1 MKKGFKSKLRMT
13 ITMLLMTWILAVPVF
28 SAYASYSAPAKD
40 GLVNI
45 PTASDNKK
53 TLDQLITGDKTT
65 DYDKANWVDYLNK
78 HTGADLNNAQKR
90 NDKKKKEDKESVSDG
105 ASKGSWTNGLDNSI
119 YDGDAQKIKK
129 DKDED
134 KDPGV
139 VEGLLIAFF
148 KSIGDW
154 GYKFFNNIH
163 MTLDTVILGRVGGHG
178 IAMNGYNVALF
189 TFELRPG
196 NPFGIIAAAAYKTIR
211 NIIYILILVIVMG
224 KLAAATYAGG
234 SQRAIQALKDA
245 IGAFALAVV
254 MLTAMPYFVDVFL
267 YIRDVGLYAVAVSLG
282 KNVLNLDVGS
292 LSLIDMFRKNAE
304 QSFMNTAMYV
314 GSMMLNLYFGIQ
326 YVGLAISYVVYFFA
340 FPFVC
345 MNTQFDRK
353 ALGEWWKSILLSMV
367 IPILDVVLLF
377 IPLAFGV
384 LGNSEAIHVLQL
396 LVCSMLIPARMLL
409 RGAMGIRTSMGM
421 EMAGI
426 ATMMGA
432 MSFARSAIGGTARLA
447 AGIGRGIA
455 GGKNDFTMAEM
466 NREQSERD
474 NNQKVT
480 SSDHYDKQYGQQYD
494 QKTDSGVQAC
504 DDGVGVFS
512 DKMEMPHAN
521 SYVEGA
527 ENLSAMHAAVMGS
540 FGENSENAIFQ
551 DSAGEKTS
559 DSGSQSGVDQD
570 ILEKYANTSNF
581 ESPEF
586 KELSAAKKAELYRK
600 RAYMRFG
607 GAAGKALFGAGGM
620 AGGAA
625 LAGMTTTFFSPATKL
640 QAMSIGMDAGG
651 SLGGAIGGFA
661 GSAVGG
667 KIADKIPDTCQA
679 DNNGESV
686 DESSPQEMQ
695 NYIKNLVQSRYQATM
710 SSINNEEIKA
720 MNLQQ
725 FQQYM
730 TSDQNADMEKYMDG
744 VYNSVKEMDASPKE
758 MKEEMSRYCVK
769 HAMELSQPYL
779 DKNVNVKS
787 ENMDPKILNELR
799 ERNNTALHNYYD
811 KNFAPDVLTSKYG
824 GKYKFD

>member
-13 ITMLLMTWILAVPVF
+13 ITMILMTWILAVPVF

-148 KSIGDW
+148 KSMGDW

-196 NPFGIIAAAAYKTIR
+196 NPYGVVAAAAYTTMR

-234 SQRAIQALKDA
+234 SQRAIQALKDS
-245 IGAFALAVV
+245 IGSFALAVV

-267 YIRDVGLYAVAVSLG
+267 YIRDVGLYATAVSLG
-282 KNVLNLDVGS
+282 KNVLNMDISS
-292 LSLIDMFRKNAE
+292 LSLIDMFKENAE

-314 GSMMLNLYFGIQ
+314 GTLLLNLYFGLQ
-326 YVGLAISYVVYFFA
+326 YVGLALSYVVYFFA

-345 MNTQFDRK
+345 MNMQFDKK
-353 ALGEWWKSILLSMV
+353 ALGEWWKSLLFSMV
-367 IPILDVVLLF
+367 VPISDIMLLF
-377 IPLAFGV
+377 IPLAFSH
-384 LGNSEAIHVLQL
+384 LGSSQAVHVLQL
-396 LVCSMLIPARMLL
+396 IICSMLIPTRMQL
-409 RGAMGIRTSMGM
+409 RGAMGIHTNIGM

-447 AGIGRGIA
+447 AGIGGGIA
-455 GGKNDFTMAEM
+455 GGMRDRSMAKM
-466 NREQSERD
+466 NQEQVARNE
-474 NNQKVT
+474 NQKVT
-480 SSDHYDKQYGQQYD
+480 AWNQYKQQNGY
-494 QKTDSGVQAC
+494 GVQPSA
-504 DDGVGVFS
+504 DGRGTIPGEKEMPGVNSYAEGVKKLSEMYGVPPEAFGKDAANAVYEDGVG
-512 DKMEMPHAN
+512 
-521 SYVEGA
+521 
-527 ENLSAMHAAVMGS
+527 GS
-540 FGENSENAIFQ
+540 GGFG
-551 DSAGEKTS
+551 G
-559 DSGSQSGVDQD
+559 SGYGGTQSGVDQD
-570 ILEKYANTSNF
+570 LLEKYANTSNF

-586 KELSAAKKAELYRK
+586 KNLSPAKKAELYRK
-600 RAYMRFG
+600 RSFQQFG
-607 GAAGKALFGAGGM
+607 GAAGKALLGAGGM
-620 AGGAA
+620 VGGAA
-625 LAGMTTTFFSPATKL
+625 VAGMATTFFSPATKL
-640 QAMSIGMDAGG
+640 QAMGIGMDAGG
-651 SLGGAIGGFA
+651 SFGGAVGGLA
-661 GSAVGG
+661 GSAMGG
-667 KIADKIPDTCQA
+667 KLADKIPGARTEGFGGKD
-679 DNNGESV
+679 V
-686 DESSPQEMQ
+686 DRLAQQEMQ
-695 NYIKNLVQSRYQATM
+695 NYRKEWAQSMYQATM
-710 SSINNEEIKA
+710 SGITEEEINA

-730 TSDQNADMEKYMDG
+730 TSDQNSDMEKYMDG

>member
-148 KSIGDW
+148 KSMGDW

-196 NPFGIIAAAAYKTIR
+196 NPYGVVAAAAYTTMR

-234 SQRAIQALKDA
+234 SQRAIQALKDS
-245 IGAFALAVV
+245 IGSFALAVV

-267 YIRDVGLYAVAVSLG
+267 YIRDVGLYATAVSLG
-282 KNVLNLDVGS
+282 KNVLNMDISS
-292 LSLIDMFRKNAE
+292 LSLIDMFKENAE

-314 GSMMLNLYFGIQ
+314 GTLLLNLYFGLQ
-326 YVGLAISYVVYFFA
+326 YVGLALSYVVYFFA

-345 MNTQFDRK
+345 MNMQFDKK
-353 ALGEWWKSILLSMV
+353 ALGEWWKSLLFSMV
-367 IPILDVVLLF
+367 VPISDIMLLF
-377 IPLAFGV
+377 IPLAFSH
-384 LGNSEAIHVLQL
+384 LGSSQAVHVLQL
-396 LVCSMLIPARMLL
+396 IICSMLIPTRMQL
-409 RGAMGIRTSMGM
+409 RGAMGIHTNIGM

-447 AGIGRGIA
+447 AGIGGGIA
-455 GGKNDFTMAEM
+455 GGMRDRSMAKM
-466 NREQSERD
+466 NQEQAARNE
-474 NNQKVT
+474 NQKVT
-480 SSDHYDKQYGQQYD
+480 AWNQYKQQNGY
-494 QKTDSGVQAC
+494 GVQPSA
-504 DDGVGVFS
+504 DGRGTIPGEKEMPGVNSYAEGVRKLSEMYGVPPEAFGKDAANAAYKDGVG
-512 DKMEMPHAN
+512 
-521 SYVEGA
+521 
-527 ENLSAMHAAVMGS
+527 GS
-540 FGENSENAIFQ
+540 GEFG
-551 DSAGEKTS
+551 G
-559 DSGSQSGVDQD
+559 SGYGGTQSGVDQD
-570 ILEKYANTSNF
+570 LLEKYANTSNF

-586 KELSAAKKAELYRK
+586 KNLSPAKKAELYRK
-600 RAYMRFG
+600 RSLQQFG
-607 GAAGKALFGAGGM
+607 GAAGKALLGAGGM
-620 AGGAA
+620 VGGAA
-625 LAGMTTTFFSPATKL
+625 VAGMATTFFSPATKL
-640 QAMSIGMDAGG
+640 QAMGIGMDAGG
-651 SLGGAIGGFA
+651 SFGGAVGGLA
-661 GSAVGG
+661 GSALGG
-667 KIADKIPDTCQA
+667 KIADKIPGARTEGFGGKD
-679 DNNGESV
+679 V
-686 DESSPQEMQ
+686 DRLAQQEMQ
-695 NYIKNLVQSRYQATM
+695 NYRKEWAQSMYQATM

-730 TSDQNADMEKYMDG
+730 TSDQNSDMEKYMDG

>member
-1 MKKGFKSKLRMT
+1 MKKGLKNKLRMT

-78 HTGADLNNAQKR
+78 HTGADLNKAQKR

-148 KSIGDW
+148 KSMGDW

-196 NPFGIIAAAAYKTIR
+196 NPYGVVAAAAYTTMR

-234 SQRAIQALKDA
+234 SQRAIQALKDS
-245 IGAFALAVV
+245 IGSFALAVV

-267 YIRDVGLYAVAVSLG
+267 YIRDVGLYAAAVSLG
-282 KNVLNLDVGS
+282 KDVLNMDISS
-292 LSLIDMFRKNAE
+292 LSLIDMFKENAE

-314 GSMMLNLYFGIQ
+314 GTLLLNLYFGLQ
-326 YVGLAISYVVYFFA
+326 YVGLALSYVVYFFA

-345 MNTQFDRK
+345 MNMQFDKK
-353 ALGEWWKSILLSMV
+353 ALGEWWKSLLFSMV
-367 IPILDVVLLF
+367 VPISDIMLLF
-377 IPLAFGV
+377 IPLAFSH
-384 LGNSEAIHVLQL
+384 LGSSQAVHVLQL
-396 LVCSMLIPARMLL
+396 IICSMLIPTRMQL
-409 RGAMGIRTSMGM
+409 RGAMGIHTNMGM

-447 AGIGRGIA
+447 AGIGGGIA
-455 GGKNDFTMAEM
+455 GGMRDRSMAKM
-466 NREQSERD
+466 NQEQAARNEK
-474 NNQKVT
+474 QKVT
-480 SSDHYDKQYGQQYD
+480 AWNQYKQQNGY
-494 QKTDSGVQAC
+494 GVQPSA
-504 DDGVGVFS
+504 DGRGTIPGEKEMPGVNSYAEGVRKLSEMYGVPPEAFGKDAANAVYEDGVG
-512 DKMEMPHAN
+512 
-521 SYVEGA
+521 
-527 ENLSAMHAAVMGS
+527 GS
-540 FGENSENAIFQ
+540 GGFG
-551 DSAGEKTS
+551 G
-559 DSGSQSGVDQD
+559 SGYGGTQSGVDQD
-570 ILEKYANTSNF
+570 LLEKYANTSNF

-586 KELSAAKKAELYRK
+586 KNLSPAKKAELYRK
-600 RAYMRFG
+600 RSLQQFG
-607 GAAGKALFGAGGM
+607 GAAGKALLGAGGM
-620 AGGAA
+620 VGGAA
-625 LAGMTTTFFSPATKL
+625 VAGMTTTFFSPATKL
-640 QAMSIGMDAGG
+640 QAMGIGMDAGG
-651 SLGGAIGGFA
+651 SFGGAVGGLA
-661 GSAVGG
+661 GSALGG
-667 KIADKIPDTCQA
+667 KIADKIPGART
-679 DNNGESV
+679 ESFGGKDV
-686 DESSPQEMQ
+686 DRLAQQEMQ
-695 NYIKNLVQSRYQATM
+695 NYRKEWAQSMYQATM
-710 SSINNEEIKA
+710 SGITEEEINA

-725 FQQYM
+725 VQQDM
-730 TSDQNADMEKYMDG
+730 TSVQNADMEKYMDG

-799 ERNNTALHNYYD
+799 ERNKTALHNYYD

>member
-13 ITMLLMTWILAVPVF
+13 ITMILMTWILAVPVF

-53 TLDQLITGDKTT
+53 TLDQLITGDTTT

-148 KSIGDW
+148 KSMGDW

-196 NPFGIIAAAAYKTIR
+196 NPYGVVAAAAYTTMR

-234 SQRAIQALKDA
+234 SQRAIQALKDS
-245 IGAFALAVV
+245 IGSFALAVV

-267 YIRDVGLYAVAVSLG
+267 YIRDVGLYATAVSLG
-282 KNVLNLDVGS
+282 KDVLNMDISS
-292 LSLIDMFRKNAE
+292 LSLIDMFKENAE

-314 GSMMLNLYFGIQ
+314 GTLLLNLYFGLQ
-326 YVGLAISYVVYFFA
+326 YVGLALSYVVYFFA

-345 MNTQFDRK
+345 MNMQFDKK
-353 ALGEWWKSILLSMV
+353 ALGEWWKSLLFSMV
-367 IPILDVVLLF
+367 IPISDIMLLF
-377 IPLAFGV
+377 IPLAFSH
-384 LGNSEAIHVLQL
+384 LGSSQAVHVLQL
-396 LVCSMLIPARMLL
+396 IICSMLIPTRMQL
-409 RGAMGIRTSMGM
+409 RGAMGIHTNMGM

-447 AGIGRGIA
+447 AGIGGGIA
-455 GGKNDFTMAEM
+455 GGMRDRSMAKM
-466 NREQSERD
+466 NQEQAARNE
-474 NNQKVT
+474 NQKVT
-480 SSDHYDKQYGQQYD
+480 AWNQYKQQNGY
-494 QKTDSGVQAC
+494 GVQPSA
-504 DDGVGVFS
+504 DGRGTIPGEKEMPGVNSYAEGVKKLSEMYGVPPEAFGKDAANAVYEDGVG
-512 DKMEMPHAN
+512 
-521 SYVEGA
+521 
-527 ENLSAMHAAVMGS
+527 GS
-540 FGENSENAIFQ
+540 GGFG
-551 DSAGEKTS
+551 G
-559 DSGSQSGVDQD
+559 SGYGGTQSGVDQD
-570 ILEKYANTSNF
+570 LLEKYANTSNF

-586 KELSAAKKAELYRK
+586 KKLSPAKKAELYRK
-600 RAYMRFG
+600 RSFQQFG
-607 GAAGKALFGAGGM
+607 GAAGKALLGAGGM
-620 AGGAA
+620 VGGAA
-625 LAGMTTTFFSPATKL
+625 VAGMATTFFSPATKL
-640 QAMSIGMDAGG
+640 QAMGIGMDAGG
-651 SLGGAIGGFA
+651 SFGGAVGGLA
-661 GSAVGG
+661 GSAMGG
-667 KIADKIPDTCQA
+667 KLADKIPGARTEGFGGKD
-679 DNNGESV
+679 V
-686 DESSPQEMQ
+686 DRLAQQEMQ
-695 NYIKNLVQSRYQATM
+695 NYRKEWAQSMYQATM
-710 SSINNEEIKA
+710 SGINEEEINA

-730 TSDQNADMEKYMDG
+730 TSDQNSDMEKYMDG

>member
-1 MKKGFKSKLRMT
+1 MRKGLKNKLRMT
-13 ITMLLMTWILAVPVF
+13 ITMLLMTSILAVPVF
-28 SAYASYSAPAKD
+28 SAYASYSAPTKD

-45 PTASDNKK
+45 PTSSDNKK

-65 DYDKANWVDYLNK
+65 DYDKANWADYLNK

-196 NPFGIIAAAAYKTIR
+196 NPYGVVAAAAYTTMR

-234 SQRAIQALKDA
+234 SQRAIQALKDS
-245 IGAFALAVV
+245 IGSFALAVV

-267 YIRDVGLYAVAVSLG
+267 YIRDVGLYATAVSLG
-282 KNVLNLDVGS
+282 KDVLNMDISS
-292 LSLIDMFRKNAE
+292 LSLIDMFKENAE

-314 GSMMLNLYFGIQ
+314 GTLLLNLYFGLQ
-326 YVGLAISYVVYFFA
+326 YVGLALSYVVYFFA

-345 MNTQFDRK
+345 MNMQFDKK
-353 ALGEWWKSILLSMV
+353 ALGEWWKSLLFSMV
-367 IPILDVVLLF
+367 IPISDIMLLF
-377 IPLAFGV
+377 IPLAFGH
-384 LGNSEAIHVLQL
+384 LGSSQAVHVLQL
-396 LVCSMLIPARMLL
+396 IICSMLIPTRMQL
-409 RGAMGIRTSMGM
+409 RGAMGIHTNMGM

-447 AGIGRGIA
+447 VGIGGGIA
-455 GGKNDFTMAEM
+455 GGMRDRSMAKM
-466 NREQSERD
+466 NQEQAARNE
-474 NNQKVT
+474 NQKVT
-480 SSDHYDKQYGQQYD
+480 AWNQYKQQNGY
-494 QKTDSGVQAC
+494 GVQPSA
-504 DDGVGVFS
+504 DGRGTIPGEKEMPGVNSYAEGVRKLSEMYGVPPETFGKDAANAVYEDGVG
-512 DKMEMPHAN
+512 
-521 SYVEGA
+521 
-527 ENLSAMHAAVMGS
+527 GS
-540 FGENSENAIFQ
+540 GRFG
-551 DSAGEKTS
+551 G
-559 DSGSQSGVDQD
+559 SGYGVTQSGVDQD
-570 ILEKYANTSNF
+570 LLEKYANTSNF

-586 KELSAAKKAELYRK
+586 KNLSPAKKAELYRK
-600 RAYMRFG
+600 RSFQQFG
-607 GAAGKALFGAGGM
+607 GAAGKALLGAGGM
-620 AGGAA
+620 VGGAA
-625 LAGMTTTFFSPATKL
+625 VAGMATTFFSPATKL
-640 QAMSIGMDAGG
+640 QAMGIGMDAGG
-651 SLGGAIGGFA
+651 SFGGAVGGLA
-661 GSAVGG
+661 GSALGG
-667 KIADKIPDTCQA
+667 KLADKIPGARTEGFGGKD
-679 DNNGESV
+679 V
-686 DESSPQEMQ
+686 DRLAQQEMQ
-695 NYIKNLVQSRYQATM
+695 NYRKEWAQSMYQATM
-710 SSINNEEIKA
+710 SGINEEEINA

-730 TSDQNADMEKYMDG
+730 TSDQNSDMEKYMDG

>member
-1 MKKGFKSKLRMT
+1 MKKGLKNKLRMT

-28 SAYASYSAPAKD
+28 SAYASYSAPTKD

-78 HTGADLNNAQKR
+78 HTGADLNKAQKR

-148 KSIGDW
+148 KSMGDW

-196 NPFGIIAAAAYKTIR
+196 NPYGVVAAAAYTTMR

-234 SQRAIQALKDA
+234 SQRAIQALKDS
-245 IGAFALAVV
+245 IGSFALAVV

-267 YIRDVGLYAVAVSLG
+267 YIRDVGLYATAVSLG
-282 KNVLNLDVGS
+282 KDVLNMDISS
-292 LSLIDMFRKNAE
+292 LSLIDMFKENAE

-314 GSMMLNLYFGIQ
+314 GTLLLNLYFGLQ
-326 YVGLAISYVVYFFA
+326 YVGLALSYVVYFFA

-345 MNTQFDRK
+345 MNMQFDKK
-353 ALGEWWKSILLSMV
+353 ALGEWWKSLLFSMV
-367 IPILDVVLLF
+367 VPISDIMLLF
-377 IPLAFGV
+377 IPLAFSH
-384 LGNSEAIHVLQL
+384 LGSSQAVHVLQL
-396 LVCSMLIPARMLL
+396 IICSMLIPTRMQL
-409 RGAMGIRTSMGM
+409 RGAMGIHTNMGM

-447 AGIGRGIA
+447 AGIGGGIA
-455 GGKNDFTMAEM
+455 GGMRDRSMAKM
-466 NREQSERD
+466 NQEQAARNEK
-474 NNQKVT
+474 QKVT
-480 SSDHYDKQYGQQYD
+480 AWNQYKQQNGY
-494 QKTDSGVQAC
+494 GVQPSA
-504 DDGVGVFS
+504 DGRGTIPGEKEMPGVNSYAEGVRKLSEMYGVPPEAFGKDAANAVYEDGVG
-512 DKMEMPHAN
+512 
-521 SYVEGA
+521 
-527 ENLSAMHAAVMGS
+527 GS
-540 FGENSENAIFQ
+540 GGFG
-551 DSAGEKTS
+551 G
-559 DSGSQSGVDQD
+559 SGYGGTQSGVDQD
-570 ILEKYANTSNF
+570 LLEKYANTSNF

-586 KELSAAKKAELYRK
+586 KNLSPAKKAELYRK
-600 RAYMRFG
+600 RSLQQFG
-607 GAAGKALFGAGGM
+607 GAAGKALLGAGGM
-620 AGGAA
+620 VGGAA
-625 LAGMTTTFFSPATKL
+625 VAGMTTTFFSPATKL
-640 QAMSIGMDAGG
+640 QAMGIGMDAGG
-651 SLGGAIGGFA
+651 SFGGAVGGLA
-661 GSAVGG
+661 GSALGG
-667 KIADKIPDTCQA
+667 KIADKIPGART
-679 DNNGESV
+679 ESFGGKDV
-686 DESSPQEMQ
+686 DRLAQQEMQ
-695 NYIKNLVQSRYQATM
+695 NYRKEWAQSMYQATM
-710 SSINNEEIKA
+710 SGITEEEINA

-799 ERNNTALHNYYD
+799 ERNKTALHNYYD

>member
-148 KSIGDW
+148 KSMGDW

-196 NPFGIIAAAAYKTIR
+196 NPYGVVAAAAYTTMR

-234 SQRAIQALKDA
+234 SQRAIQALKDS
-245 IGAFALAVV
+245 IGSFALAVV

-267 YIRDVGLYAVAVSLG
+267 YIRDVGLYATAVSLG
-282 KNVLNLDVGS
+282 KNVLNMDISS
-292 LSLIDMFRKNAE
+292 LSLIDMFKENAE

-314 GSMMLNLYFGIQ
+314 GTLLLNLYFGLQ
-326 YVGLAISYVVYFFA
+326 YVGLALSYVVYFFA

-345 MNTQFDRK
+345 MNMQFDKK
-353 ALGEWWKSILLSMV
+353 ALGEWWKSLLFSMV
-367 IPILDVVLLF
+367 VPISDIMLLF
-377 IPLAFGV
+377 IPLAFSH
-384 LGNSEAIHVLQL
+384 LGSSQAVHVLQL
-396 LVCSMLIPARMLL
+396 IICSMLIPTRMQL
-409 RGAMGIRTSMGM
+409 RGAMGIHTNMGM

-447 AGIGRGIA
+447 AGIGGGIA
-455 GGKNDFTMAEM
+455 GGMRDRSMAKM
-466 NREQSERD
+466 NQEQAARNE
-474 NNQKVT
+474 NQKVT
-480 SSDHYDKQYGQQYD
+480 AWNQYKQQNGY
-494 QKTDSGVQAC
+494 GVQPSA
-504 DDGVGVFS
+504 DGRGTIPGEKEMPGVNSYAEGVRKLSEMYGVPPEAFGKDAANAAYKDGVG
-512 DKMEMPHAN
+512 
-521 SYVEGA
+521 
-527 ENLSAMHAAVMGS
+527 GS
-540 FGENSENAIFQ
+540 GEFG
-551 DSAGEKTS
+551 G
-559 DSGSQSGVDQD
+559 SGYGGTQSGVDQD
-570 ILEKYANTSNF
+570 LLEKYANTSNF

-586 KELSAAKKAELYRK
+586 KNLSPAKKAELYRK
-600 RAYMRFG
+600 RSFQQFG
-607 GAAGKALFGAGGM
+607 GAAGKALLGAGGM
-620 AGGAA
+620 VGGAA
-625 LAGMTTTFFSPATKL
+625 VAGMATTFFSPATKL
-640 QAMSIGMDAGG
+640 QAMGIGMDAGG
-651 SLGGAIGGFA
+651 SFGGAVGGLA
-661 GSAVGG
+661 GSAMGG
-667 KIADKIPDTCQA
+667 KLADKIPGARTEGFGGKD
-679 DNNGESV
+679 V
-686 DESSPQEMQ
+686 DRLAQQEMQ
-695 NYIKNLVQSRYQATM
+695 NYRKEWAQSMYQATM
-710 SSINNEEIKA
+710 SGITEEEINA

-730 TSDQNADMEKYMDG
+730 TSDQNSDMEKYMDG

>member
-1 MKKGFKSKLRMT
+1 MKKGLKNKLRMT

-148 KSIGDW
+148 KSMGDW

-196 NPFGIIAAAAYKTIR
+196 NPYGVVAAAAYTTMR

-234 SQRAIQALKDA
+234 SQRAIQALKDS
-245 IGAFALAVV
+245 IGSFALAVV

-267 YIRDVGLYAVAVSLG
+267 YIRDVGLYATAVSLG
-282 KNVLNLDVGS
+282 KNVLNMDISS
-292 LSLIDMFRKNAE
+292 LSLIDMFKENAE

-314 GSMMLNLYFGIQ
+314 GTLLLNLYFGLQ
-326 YVGLAISYVVYFFA
+326 YVGLALSYVVYFFA

-345 MNTQFDRK
+345 MNMQFDKK
-353 ALGEWWKSILLSMV
+353 ALGEWWKSLLFSMV
-367 IPILDVVLLF
+367 VPISDIMLLF
-377 IPLAFGV
+377 IPLAFSH
-384 LGNSEAIHVLQL
+384 LGSSQAVHVLQL
-396 LVCSMLIPARMLL
+396 IICSMLIPTRMQL
-409 RGAMGIRTSMGM
+409 RGAMGIHTNMGM

-447 AGIGRGIA
+447 AGIGGGIA
-455 GGKNDFTMAEM
+455 GGMRDRSMAKM
-466 NREQSERD
+466 NQEQAARNE
-474 NNQKVT
+474 NQKVT
-480 SSDHYDKQYGQQYD
+480 AWNQYKQQNGY
-494 QKTDSGVQAC
+494 GVQPSA
-504 DDGVGVFS
+504 DGKGTIPGEKEMPGVNSYAEGVRKLSEIYGVPPEAFGKDAANAAYKDGVG
-512 DKMEMPHAN
+512 
-521 SYVEGA
+521 
-527 ENLSAMHAAVMGS
+527 GS
-540 FGENSENAIFQ
+540 GEFG
-551 DSAGEKTS
+551 G
-559 DSGSQSGVDQD
+559 SGYGGIQSGVDQD
-570 ILEKYANTSNF
+570 LLEKYANTSNF

-586 KELSAAKKAELYRK
+586 KNLSPAKKAELYRK
-600 RAYMRFG
+600 RSLQQFG
-607 GAAGKALFGAGGM
+607 GAAGKALLGAGGM
-620 AGGAA
+620 VGGAA
-625 LAGMTTTFFSPATKL
+625 VAGMATTFFSPATKL
-640 QAMSIGMDAGG
+640 QAMGIGMDAGG
-651 SLGGAIGGFA
+651 SFGGAVGGLA
-661 GSAVGG
+661 GSALGG
-667 KIADKIPDTCQA
+667 KIADKIPGART
-679 DNNGESV
+679 ESFGGKDV
-686 DESSPQEMQ
+686 DRLAQQEMQ
-695 NYIKNLVQSRYQATM
+695 NYRKEWAQSMYQATM
-710 SSINNEEIKA
+710 SGITEEEINA

-730 TSDQNADMEKYMDG
+730 TSDQNSDMEKYMDG

-787 ENMDPKILNELR
+787 ENMDPEILNELR
-799 ERNNTALHNYYD
+799 ERNNTALRNYYE

>member
-148 KSIGDW
+148 KSMGDW

-196 NPFGIIAAAAYKTIR
+196 NPYGVVAAAAYTTMR

-234 SQRAIQALKDA
+234 SQRAIQALKDS
-245 IGAFALAVV
+245 IGSFALAVV

-267 YIRDVGLYAVAVSLG
+267 YIRDVGLYATAVSLG
-282 KNVLNLDVGS
+282 KNVLNMDISS
-292 LSLIDMFRKNAE
+292 LSLIDMFKENAE

-314 GSMMLNLYFGIQ
+314 GTLLLNLYFGLQ
-326 YVGLAISYVVYFFA
+326 YVGLALSYVVYFFA

-345 MNTQFDRK
+345 MNMQFDKK
-353 ALGEWWKSILLSMV
+353 ALGEWWKSLLFSMV
-367 IPILDVVLLF
+367 VPISDIMLLF
-377 IPLAFGV
+377 IPLAFSH
-384 LGNSEAIHVLQL
+384 LGSSQAVHVLQL
-396 LVCSMLIPARMLL
+396 IICSMLIPTRMQL
-409 RGAMGIRTSMGM
+409 RGAMGIHTNMGM

-447 AGIGRGIA
+447 AGIGGGIA
-455 GGKNDFTMAEM
+455 GGMRDRSMAKM
-466 NREQSERD
+466 NQEQAARNE
-474 NNQKVT
+474 NQKVT
-480 SSDHYDKQYGQQYD
+480 AWNQYKQQNGY
-494 QKTDSGVQAC
+494 GVQPSA
-504 DDGVGVFS
+504 DGRGTIPGEKEMPGVNSYAEGVRKLSEMYGVPPEAFGKDAANAAYKDGVG
-512 DKMEMPHAN
+512 
-521 SYVEGA
+521 
-527 ENLSAMHAAVMGS
+527 GS
-540 FGENSENAIFQ
+540 GEFG
-551 DSAGEKTS
+551 G
-559 DSGSQSGVDQD
+559 SGYGGTQSGVDQD
-570 ILEKYANTSNF
+570 LLEKYANTSNF

-586 KELSAAKKAELYRK
+586 KNLSPAKKAELYRK
-600 RAYMRFG
+600 RSLQQFG
-607 GAAGKALFGAGGM
+607 GAAGKALLGAGGM
-620 AGGAA
+620 VGGAA
-625 LAGMTTTFFSPATKL
+625 VAGMATTFFSPATKL
-640 QAMSIGMDAGG
+640 QAMGIGMDAGG
-651 SLGGAIGGFA
+651 SFGGAVGGLA
-661 GSAVGG
+661 GSALGG
-667 KIADKIPDTCQA
+667 KLADKIPGARTEGFGGKD
-679 DNNGESV
+679 V
-686 DESSPQEMQ
+686 DRLAQQEMQ
-695 NYIKNLVQSRYQATM
+695 NYRKEWAQSMYQATM
-710 SSINNEEIKA
+710 SGINEEEINA

-730 TSDQNADMEKYMDG
+730 TSDQNSDMEKYMDG

-787 ENMDPKILNELR
+787 ENMDPEILNELR

>member
-1 MKKGFKSKLRMT
+1 MKKGLKNKLRMT

-28 SAYASYSAPAKD
+28 STYISYAAPTKD
-40 GLVNI
+40 GLVDI

-53 TLDQLITGDKTT
+53 TIDQLITGDATT
-65 DYDKANWVDYLNK
+65 DYEKANWIDFLNK

-90 NDKKKKEDKESVSDG
+90 NDKKKKENEESVSDG

-196 NPFGIIAAAAYKTIR
+196 NPYGVIAAAAYTTMR

-234 SQRAIQALKDA
+234 SQRAIQALKDS
-245 IGAFALAVV
+245 IGSFALAVV

-267 YIRDVGLYAVAVSLG
+267 YIRDVGLYATAVSLG
-282 KNVLNLDVGS
+282 KDVLNMDISS
-292 LSLIDMFRKNAE
+292 LSLVDMFKENAE

-314 GSMMLNLYFGIQ
+314 GTLLLNLYFGLQ
-326 YVGLAISYVVYFFA
+326 YVGLALSYVVYFFA

-345 MNTQFDRK
+345 MNMQFDKK
-353 ALGEWWKSILLSMV
+353 ALGEWWKSILFSMV
-367 IPILDVVLLF
+367 IPISDIMLLF
-377 IPLAFGV
+377 IPLAFSH
-384 LGNSEAIHVLQL
+384 LGSSQAVHVLQL
-396 LVCSMLIPARMLL
+396 IICSMLIPTRMQL
-409 RGAMGIRTSMGM
+409 RGAMGIHTNMGM

-447 AGIGRGIA
+447 AGIGGGIA
-455 GGKNDFTMAEM
+455 GGMRDRSMAKM
-466 NREQSERD
+466 NQEQAARNE
-474 NNQKVT
+474 NQKVT
-480 SSDHYDKQYGQQYD
+480 AWNQYKQQNGY
-494 QKTDSGVQAC
+494 GVQPSA
-504 DDGVGVFS
+504 DGRGIIPGEKEMPGVNSYAEGVRKLSEMYGVPPEAFGKDAANAAYKDGVGGSGEFG
-512 DKMEMPHAN
+512 
-521 SYVEGA
+521 GA
-527 ENLSAMHAAVMGS
+527 GY
-540 FGENSENAIFQ
+540 G
-551 DSAGEKTS
+551 GT
-559 DSGSQSGVDQD
+559 QSGVDQD
-570 ILEKYANTSNF
+570 LLEKYANTSNF

-586 KELSAAKKAELYRK
+586 KNLSPAKKAELYRK
-600 RAYMRFG
+600 RSLQQFG
-607 GAAGKALFGAGGM
+607 GAAGKALLGAGGM
-620 AGGAA
+620 VGGAA
-625 LAGMTTTFFSPATKL
+625 IAGMTTTFFSPATKL
-640 QAMSIGMDAGG
+640 QAMGIGMDAGG
-651 SLGGAIGGFA
+651 SLGGVAGGLA
-661 GSAVGG
+661 GSALGG
-667 KIADKIPDTCQA
+667 KLADKMPGARTEGFGGKA
-679 DNNGESV
+679 V
-686 DESSPQEMQ
+686 DALAHMEMQ
-695 NYIKNLVQSRYQATM
+695 NHRKEWAQSRYQATM
-710 SSINNEEIKA
+710 SGINDEEINA

-730 TSDQNADMEKYMDG
+730 TSDQNSDMEKYMDG
-744 VYNSVKEMDASPKE
+744 VYNSVKEMNASPKE

-799 ERNNTALHNYYD
+799 ERNNTALRNYYD
-811 KNFAPDVLTSKYG
+811 KNFGPDVLTSKYG

>member
-1 MKKGFKSKLRMT
+1 MKKGLKNKLRMT

-28 SAYASYSAPAKD
+28 SAYASYSAPTKD

-148 KSIGDW
+148 KSMGDW

-196 NPFGIIAAAAYKTIR
+196 NPYGVVAAAAYTTMR

-224 KLAAATYAGG
+224 KLAVATYAGG
-234 SQRAIQALKDA
+234 SQRAIQALKDS
-245 IGAFALAVV
+245 IGSFALAVV

-267 YIRDVGLYAVAVSLG
+267 YIRDVGLYATAVSLG
-282 KNVLNLDVGS
+282 KNVLNMDISS
-292 LSLIDMFRKNAE
+292 LSLIDMFKENAE

-314 GSMMLNLYFGIQ
+314 GTLLLNLYFGLQ
-326 YVGLAISYVVYFFA
+326 YVGLALSYVVYFFA

-345 MNTQFDRK
+345 MNMQFDKK
-353 ALGEWWKSILLSMV
+353 ALGEWWKSLLFSMV
-367 IPILDVVLLF
+367 VPISDIMLLF
-377 IPLAFGV
+377 IPLAFSH
-384 LGNSEAIHVLQL
+384 LGSSQAVHVLQL
-396 LVCSMLIPARMLL
+396 IICSMLIPTRMQL
-409 RGAMGIRTSMGM
+409 RGAMGIHTNIGM

-447 AGIGRGIA
+447 AGIGGGIA
-455 GGKNDFTMAEM
+455 GGMRDRSMAKM
-466 NREQSERD
+466 NQEQAARNE
-474 NNQKVT
+474 NQKVT
-480 SSDHYDKQYGQQYD
+480 AWNQYKQQNGY
-494 QKTDSGVQAC
+494 GVQPSA
-504 DDGVGVFS
+504 DGRGTIPGEKEMPGVNSYAEGVRKLSEMYGVPPEAFGKDAANAAYKDGVG
-512 DKMEMPHAN
+512 
-521 SYVEGA
+521 
-527 ENLSAMHAAVMGS
+527 GS
-540 FGENSENAIFQ
+540 GEFG
-551 DSAGEKTS
+551 G
-559 DSGSQSGVDQD
+559 SGYGGTQSGVDQD
-570 ILEKYANTSNF
+570 LLEKYANTSNF

-586 KELSAAKKAELYRK
+586 KNLSPAKKAELYRK
-600 RAYMRFG
+600 RSLQQFG
-607 GAAGKALFGAGGM
+607 GAAGKALLGAGGM
-620 AGGAA
+620 VGGAA
-625 LAGMTTTFFSPATKL
+625 VAGMATTFFSPATKL
-640 QAMSIGMDAGG
+640 QAMGIGMDAGG
-651 SLGGAIGGFA
+651 SFGGAVGGLA
-661 GSAVGG
+661 GSALGG
-667 KIADKIPDTCQA
+667 KIADKIPGARTEGFGGKD
-679 DNNGESV
+679 V
-686 DESSPQEMQ
+686 DRLAQQEMQ
-695 NYIKNLVQSRYQATM
+695 NYRKEWAQSMYQATM
-710 SSINNEEIKA
+710 SGINEEEINA

-730 TSDQNADMEKYMDG
+730 TSDQNSDMEKYMDG

>member
-28 SAYASYSAPAKD
+28 SAYASYSAPAND

-148 KSIGDW
+148 KSMGDW

-196 NPFGIIAAAAYKTIR
+196 NPYGVVAAAAYTTMR

-234 SQRAIQALKDA
+234 SQRAIQALKDS
-245 IGAFALAVV
+245 IGSFALAVV

-267 YIRDVGLYAVAVSLG
+267 YIRDVGLYATAVSLG
-282 KNVLNLDVGS
+282 KNVLNMDISS
-292 LSLIDMFRKNAE
+292 LSLIDMFKENAE

-314 GSMMLNLYFGIQ
+314 GTLLLNLYFGLQ
-326 YVGLAISYVVYFFA
+326 YVGLALSYVVYFFA

-345 MNTQFDRK
+345 MNMQFDKK
-353 ALGEWWKSILLSMV
+353 ALGEWWKSLLFSMV
-367 IPILDVVLLF
+367 VPISDIMLLF
-377 IPLAFGV
+377 IPLAFSH
-384 LGNSEAIHVLQL
+384 LGSSQAVHVLQL
-396 LVCSMLIPARMLL
+396 IICSMLIPTRMQL
-409 RGAMGIRTSMGM
+409 RGAMGIHTNIGM

-447 AGIGRGIA
+447 AGIGGGIA
-455 GGKNDFTMAEM
+455 GGMRDRSMAKM
-466 NREQSERD
+466 NQEQAARNE
-474 NNQKVT
+474 NQKVT
-480 SSDHYDKQYGQQYD
+480 AWNQYKQQNGY
-494 QKTDSGVQAC
+494 GVQPSA
-504 DDGVGVFS
+504 DGRGTIPGEKEMPGVNSYAEGVRKLSEMYGVPPEAFGKDAANAAYKDGVG
-512 DKMEMPHAN
+512 
-521 SYVEGA
+521 
-527 ENLSAMHAAVMGS
+527 GS
-540 FGENSENAIFQ
+540 GEFG
-551 DSAGEKTS
+551 G
-559 DSGSQSGVDQD
+559 SGYGGTQSGVDQD
-570 ILEKYANTSNF
+570 LLEKYANTSNF

-586 KELSAAKKAELYRK
+586 KNLSPAKKAELYRK
-600 RAYMRFG
+600 RSLQQFG
-607 GAAGKALFGAGGM
+607 GAAGKALLGAGGM
-620 AGGAA
+620 VGGAA
-625 LAGMTTTFFSPATKL
+625 VAGMATTFFSPATKL
-640 QAMSIGMDAGG
+640 QAMGIGMDAGG
-651 SLGGAIGGFA
+651 SFGGAVGGLA
-661 GSAVGG
+661 GSALGG
-667 KIADKIPDTCQA
+667 KIADKIPGARTEGFGGKD
-679 DNNGESV
+679 V
-686 DESSPQEMQ
+686 DRLAQQEMQ
-695 NYIKNLVQSRYQATM
+695 NYRKEWAQSMYQATM
-710 SSINNEEIKA
+710 SGINEEEINA

-730 TSDQNADMEKYMDG
+730 TSDQNSDMEKYMDG

>member
-1 MKKGFKSKLRMT
+1 MKKGLKNKLRMT

-65 DYDKANWVDYLNK
+65 DYDKANWIDYLNK

-148 KSIGDW
+148 KSMGDW

-196 NPFGIIAAAAYKTIR
+196 NPYGVVAAAAYTTMR

-234 SQRAIQALKDA
+234 SQRAIQALKDS
-245 IGAFALAVV
+245 IGSFALAVV

-267 YIRDVGLYAVAVSLG
+267 YIRDVGLYATAVSLG
-282 KNVLNLDVGS
+282 KNVLNMDISS
-292 LSLIDMFRKNAE
+292 LSLIDMFKENAE

-314 GSMMLNLYFGIQ
+314 GTLLLNLYFGLQ
-326 YVGLAISYVVYFFA
+326 YVGLALSYVVYFFA

-345 MNTQFDRK
+345 MNMQFDKK
-353 ALGEWWKSILLSMV
+353 ALGEWWKSLLFSMV
-367 IPILDVVLLF
+367 VPISDIMLLF
-377 IPLAFGV
+377 IPLAFSH
-384 LGNSEAIHVLQL
+384 LGSSQAVHVLQL
-396 LVCSMLIPARMLL
+396 IICSMLIPTRMQL
-409 RGAMGIRTSMGM
+409 RGAMGIHTNIGM

-447 AGIGRGIA
+447 AGIGGGIA
-455 GGKNDFTMAEM
+455 GGMRDRSMAKM
-466 NREQSERD
+466 NQEQAARNE
-474 NNQKVT
+474 NQKVT
-480 SSDHYDKQYGQQYD
+480 AWNQYKQQNGY
-494 QKTDSGVQAC
+494 GVQPSA
-504 DDGVGVFS
+504 DGRGTIPGEKEMPGVNSYAEGVRKLSEMYGVPPEAFGKDAANAAYKDGVG
-512 DKMEMPHAN
+512 
-521 SYVEGA
+521 
-527 ENLSAMHAAVMGS
+527 GS
-540 FGENSENAIFQ
+540 GEFG
-551 DSAGEKTS
+551 G
-559 DSGSQSGVDQD
+559 SGYGGTQSGVDQD
-570 ILEKYANTSNF
+570 LLEKYANTSNF

-586 KELSAAKKAELYRK
+586 KNLSPAKKAELYRK
-600 RAYMRFG
+600 RSLQQFG
-607 GAAGKALFGAGGM
+607 GAAGKALLGAGGM
-620 AGGAA
+620 VGGAA
-625 LAGMTTTFFSPATKL
+625 VAGMATTFFSAATKL
-640 QAMSIGMDAGG
+640 QAMGIGMDAGG
-651 SLGGAIGGFA
+651 SFGGAVGGLA
-661 GSAVGG
+661 GSALGG
-667 KIADKIPDTCQA
+667 KIADKIPGARTEGFGGKD
-679 DNNGESV
+679 V
-686 DESSPQEMQ
+686 DRLAQQEMQ
-695 NYIKNLVQSRYQATM
+695 NYRKEWAQSMYQATM
-710 SSINNEEIKA
+710 SGINEEEINA

-730 TSDQNADMEKYMDG
+730 TSDQNSDMEKYMDG

>member
-148 KSIGDW
+148 KSMGDW

-196 NPFGIIAAAAYKTIR
+196 NPYGVVAAAAYTTMR

-234 SQRAIQALKDA
+234 SQRAIQALKDS
-245 IGAFALAVV
+245 IGSFALAVV

-267 YIRDVGLYAVAVSLG
+267 YIRDVGLYATAVSLG
-282 KNVLNLDVGS
+282 KNVLNMDISS
-292 LSLIDMFRKNAE
+292 LSLIDMFKENAE

-314 GSMMLNLYFGIQ
+314 GTLLLNLYFGLQ
-326 YVGLAISYVVYFFA
+326 YVGLALSYVVYFFA

-345 MNTQFDRK
+345 MNMQFDKK
-353 ALGEWWKSILLSMV
+353 ALGEWWKSLLFSMV
-367 IPILDVVLLF
+367 VPISDIMLLF
-377 IPLAFGV
+377 IPLAFSH
-384 LGNSEAIHVLQL
+384 LGSSQAVHVLQL
-396 LVCSMLIPARMLL
+396 IICSMLIPTRMQL
-409 RGAMGIRTSMGM
+409 RGAMGIHTNIGM

-447 AGIGRGIA
+447 AGIGGGIA
-455 GGKNDFTMAEM
+455 GGMRDRSMAKM
-466 NREQSERD
+466 NQEQAARNE
-474 NNQKVT
+474 NQKVT
-480 SSDHYDKQYGQQYD
+480 AWNQYKQQNGY
-494 QKTDSGVQAC
+494 GVQPSA
-504 DDGVGVFS
+504 DGRGTIPGEKEMPGVNSYAEGVKKLSEMYGVPPEAFGKDAANAVYEDGVG
-512 DKMEMPHAN
+512 
-521 SYVEGA
+521 
-527 ENLSAMHAAVMGS
+527 GS
-540 FGENSENAIFQ
+540 GGFG
-551 DSAGEKTS
+551 G
-559 DSGSQSGVDQD
+559 SGYGGTQSGVDQD
-570 ILEKYANTSNF
+570 LLEKYANTSNF

-586 KELSAAKKAELYRK
+586 KNLSPAKKAELYRK
-600 RAYMRFG
+600 RSFQQFG
-607 GAAGKALFGAGGM
+607 GAAGKALLGAGGM
-620 AGGAA
+620 VGGAA
-625 LAGMTTTFFSPATKL
+625 VAGMATTFFSPATKL
-640 QAMSIGMDAGG
+640 QAMGIGMDAGG
-651 SLGGAIGGFA
+651 SFGGAVGGLA
-661 GSAVGG
+661 GSAMGG
-667 KIADKIPDTCQA
+667 KLADKIPGARTEGFGGKD
-679 DNNGESV
+679 V
-686 DESSPQEMQ
+686 DRLAQQEMQ
-695 NYIKNLVQSRYQATM
+695 NYRKEWAQSMYQATM
-710 SSINNEEIKA
+710 SGITEEEINA
-720 MNLQQ
+720 MNLQR

-730 TSDQNADMEKYMDG
+730 TSDQNSDMEKYMDG

>member
-13 ITMLLMTWILAVPVF
+13 ITMLLMTSILAVPVF
-28 SAYASYSAPAKD
+28 SAYASYSAPTKD

-45 PTASDNKK
+45 PTSSDNKK

-78 HTGADLNNAQKR
+78 HTGANLNNAQKR

-148 KSIGDW
+148 KSMGDW

-196 NPFGIIAAAAYKTIR
+196 NPYGVVAAAAYTTMR

-234 SQRAIQALKDA
+234 SQRAIQALKDS
-245 IGAFALAVV
+245 IGSFALAVV

-267 YIRDVGLYAVAVSLG
+267 YIRDVGLYATAVSLG
-282 KNVLNLDVGS
+282 KDVLNMDISS
-292 LSLIDMFRKNAE
+292 LSLIDMFKENAE

-314 GSMMLNLYFGIQ
+314 GTLLLNLYFGLQ
-326 YVGLAISYVVYFFA
+326 YVGLALSYVVYFFA

-345 MNTQFDRK
+345 MNMQFDKK
-353 ALGEWWKSILLSMV
+353 ALGEWWKSLLFSMV
-367 IPILDVVLLF
+367 VPISDIMLLF
-377 IPLAFGV
+377 IPLAFSH
-384 LGNSEAIHVLQL
+384 LGSSQAVHVLQL
-396 LVCSMLIPARMLL
+396 IICSMLIPTRMQL
-409 RGAMGIRTSMGM
+409 RGAMGIHTNIGM

-447 AGIGRGIA
+447 AGIGGGIA
-455 GGKNDFTMAEM
+455 GGMRDRSMAKM
-466 NREQSERD
+466 NQEQAARNE
-474 NNQKVT
+474 NQKVT
-480 SSDHYDKQYGQQYD
+480 AWNQYKQQNGY
-494 QKTDSGVQAC
+494 GVQPSA
-504 DDGVGVFS
+504 DGRGTIPGEKEMPGVNSYAEGVRKLSEMYGVPPEAFGKDAANAAYKDGVG
-512 DKMEMPHAN
+512 
-521 SYVEGA
+521 
-527 ENLSAMHAAVMGS
+527 GS
-540 FGENSENAIFQ
+540 GEFG
-551 DSAGEKTS
+551 G
-559 DSGSQSGVDQD
+559 SGYGGTQSGVDQD
-570 ILEKYANTSNF
+570 LLEKYANTSNF

-586 KELSAAKKAELYRK
+586 KNLSPAKKAELYRK
-600 RAYMRFG
+600 RSLQQFG
-607 GAAGKALFGAGGM
+607 GAAGKALLGAGGM
-620 AGGAA
+620 VGGAA
-625 LAGMTTTFFSPATKL
+625 VAGMATTFFSPATKL
-640 QAMSIGMDAGG
+640 QAMGIGMDAGG
-651 SLGGAIGGFA
+651 SFGGAVGGLA
-661 GSAVGG
+661 GSALGG
-667 KIADKIPDTCQA
+667 KIADKIPGARTEGFGGKD
-679 DNNGESV
+679 V
-686 DESSPQEMQ
+686 DRLAQQEMQ
-695 NYIKNLVQSRYQATM
+695 NYRKEWAQSMYQATM
-710 SSINNEEIKA
+710 SGINEEEINA

-730 TSDQNADMEKYMDG
+730 TSDQNSDMEKYMDG

>member
-13 ITMLLMTWILAVPVF
+13 ITMILMTWILAVPVF

-53 TLDQLITGDKTT
+53 TLDQLITGDTTT

-148 KSIGDW
+148 KSMGDW

-196 NPFGIIAAAAYKTIR
+196 NPYGVVAAAAYTTMR

-234 SQRAIQALKDA
+234 SQRAIQALKDS
-245 IGAFALAVV
+245 IGSFALAVV

-267 YIRDVGLYAVAVSLG
+267 YIRDVGLYATAVSLG
-282 KNVLNLDVGS
+282 KDVLNMDISS
-292 LSLIDMFRKNAE
+292 LSLIDMFKENAE

-314 GSMMLNLYFGIQ
+314 GTLLLNLYFGLQ
-326 YVGLAISYVVYFFA
+326 YVGLALSYVVYFFA

-345 MNTQFDRK
+345 MNMQFDKK
-353 ALGEWWKSILLSMV
+353 ALGEWWKSLLFSMV
-367 IPILDVVLLF
+367 IPISDIMLLF
-377 IPLAFGV
+377 IPLAFSH
-384 LGNSEAIHVLQL
+384 LGSSQAVHVLQL
-396 LVCSMLIPARMLL
+396 IICSMLIPTRMQL
-409 RGAMGIRTSMGM
+409 RGAMGIHTNMGM

-447 AGIGRGIA
+447 AGIGGGIA
-455 GGKNDFTMAEM
+455 GGMRDRSMAKM
-466 NREQSERD
+466 NQEQAARNE
-474 NNQKVT
+474 NQKVT
-480 SSDHYDKQYGQQYD
+480 AWNQYKQQNGY
-494 QKTDSGVQAC
+494 GVQPSA
-504 DDGVGVFS
+504 DGRGTIPGEKEMPGVNSYAEGVRKLSEMYGVPPEAFGKDAANAAYKDGVG
-512 DKMEMPHAN
+512 
-521 SYVEGA
+521 
-527 ENLSAMHAAVMGS
+527 GS
-540 FGENSENAIFQ
+540 GEFG
-551 DSAGEKTS
+551 G
-559 DSGSQSGVDQD
+559 SGYGGTQSGVDQD
-570 ILEKYANTSNF
+570 LLEKYANTSNF

-586 KELSAAKKAELYRK
+586 KNLSPAKKAELYRK
-600 RAYMRFG
+600 RSLQQFG
-607 GAAGKALFGAGGM
+607 GAAGKALLGAGGM
-620 AGGAA
+620 VGGAA
-625 LAGMTTTFFSPATKL
+625 VAGMATTFFSPATKL
-640 QAMSIGMDAGG
+640 QAMGIGMDAGG
-651 SLGGAIGGFA
+651 SFGGAVGGLA
-661 GSAVGG
+661 GSALGG
-667 KIADKIPDTCQA
+667 KIADKIPGARTEGFGGKD
-679 DNNGESV
+679 V
-686 DESSPQEMQ
+686 DRLAQQEMQ
-695 NYIKNLVQSRYQATM
+695 NYRKEWAQSMYQATM
-710 SSINNEEIKA
+710 SGINEEEINA

-730 TSDQNADMEKYMDG
+730 TSDQNSDMEKYMDG

>member
-1 MKKGFKSKLRMT
+1 MKKGLKNKLRMT

-28 SAYASYSAPAKD
+28 SAYASYSAPTKD

-148 KSIGDW
+148 KSMGDW

-196 NPFGIIAAAAYKTIR
+196 NPYGVVAAAAYTTMR

-234 SQRAIQALKDA
+234 SQRAIQALKDS
-245 IGAFALAVV
+245 IGSFALAVV

-267 YIRDVGLYAVAVSLG
+267 YIRDVGLYATAVSLG
-282 KNVLNLDVGS
+282 KNVLNMDISS
-292 LSLIDMFRKNAE
+292 LSLIDMFKENAE

-314 GSMMLNLYFGIQ
+314 GTLLLNLYFGLQ
-326 YVGLAISYVVYFFA
+326 YVGLALSYVVYFFA

-345 MNTQFDRK
+345 MNMQFDKK
-353 ALGEWWKSILLSMV
+353 ALGEWWKSLLFSMV
-367 IPILDVVLLF
+367 VPISDIMLLF
-377 IPLAFGV
+377 IPLAFSH
-384 LGNSEAIHVLQL
+384 LGSSQAVHVLQL
-396 LVCSMLIPARMLL
+396 IICSMLIPTRMQL
-409 RGAMGIRTSMGM
+409 RGAMGIHTNIGM

-447 AGIGRGIA
+447 AGIGGGIA
-455 GGKNDFTMAEM
+455 GGMRDRSMAKM
-466 NREQSERD
+466 NQEQAARNE
-474 NNQKVT
+474 NQKVT
-480 SSDHYDKQYGQQYD
+480 AWNQYKQQNGY
-494 QKTDSGVQAC
+494 GVQPSA
-504 DDGVGVFS
+504 DGRGTIPGEKEMPGVNSYAEGVKKLSEMYGVPPEAFGKDAANAVYEDGVG
-512 DKMEMPHAN
+512 
-521 SYVEGA
+521 
-527 ENLSAMHAAVMGS
+527 GS
-540 FGENSENAIFQ
+540 GEFG
-551 DSAGEKTS
+551 G
-559 DSGSQSGVDQD
+559 SGYGGTQSGVDQD
-570 ILEKYANTSNF
+570 LLEKYANTSNF
-581 ESPEF
+581 GSPEF
-586 KELSAAKKAELYRK
+586 KNLSPAKKAELYRK
-600 RAYMRFG
+600 RSFQQFG
-607 GAAGKALFGAGGM
+607 GAAGKALLGAGGM
-620 AGGAA
+620 VGGAA
-625 LAGMTTTFFSPATKL
+625 VAGMATTFFSPATKL
-640 QAMSIGMDAGG
+640 QAMGIGMDAGG
-651 SLGGAIGGFA
+651 SFGGAVGGLA
-661 GSAVGG
+661 GSAMGG
-667 KIADKIPDTCQA
+667 KLADKIPGARTEGFGGKD
-679 DNNGESV
+679 V
-686 DESSPQEMQ
+686 DRLAQQEMQ
-695 NYIKNLVQSRYQATM
+695 NYRKEWAQSMYQATM
-710 SSINNEEIKA
+710 SGITEEEINA

-730 TSDQNADMEKYMDG
+730 TSDQNSDMEKYMDG

>member
-148 KSIGDW
+148 KSMGDW

-196 NPFGIIAAAAYKTIR
+196 NPYGVVAAAAYTTMR

-234 SQRAIQALKDA
+234 SQRAIQALKDS
-245 IGAFALAVV
+245 IGSFALAVV

-267 YIRDVGLYAVAVSLG
+267 YIRDVGLYATAVSLG
-282 KNVLNLDVGS
+282 KNVLNMDISS
-292 LSLIDMFRKNAE
+292 LSLIDMFKENAE

-314 GSMMLNLYFGIQ
+314 GTLLLNLYFGLQ
-326 YVGLAISYVVYFFA
+326 YVGLALSYVVYFFA

-345 MNTQFDRK
+345 MNMQFDKK
-353 ALGEWWKSILLSMV
+353 ALGEWWKSLLFSMV
-367 IPILDVVLLF
+367 VPISDIMLLF
-377 IPLAFGV
+377 IPLAFSH
-384 LGNSEAIHVLQL
+384 LGSSQAVHVLQL
-396 LVCSMLIPARMLL
+396 IICSMLIPTRMQL
-409 RGAMGIRTSMGM
+409 RGAMGIHTNMGM

-447 AGIGRGIA
+447 AGIGGGIA
-455 GGKNDFTMAEM
+455 GGMRDRSMAKM
-466 NREQSERD
+466 NQEQAARNE
-474 NNQKVT
+474 NQKVT
-480 SSDHYDKQYGQQYD
+480 AWNQYKQQNGY
-494 QKTDSGVQAC
+494 GVQPSA
-504 DDGVGVFS
+504 DGRGTIPGEKEMPGVNSYAEGVRKLSEMYGVPPEAFGKDAANAAYKDGVG
-512 DKMEMPHAN
+512 
-521 SYVEGA
+521 
-527 ENLSAMHAAVMGS
+527 GS
-540 FGENSENAIFQ
+540 GEFG
-551 DSAGEKTS
+551 G
-559 DSGSQSGVDQD
+559 SGYGGTQSGVDQD
-570 ILEKYANTSNF
+570 LLEKYANTSNF

-586 KELSAAKKAELYRK
+586 KNLSPAKKAELYRK
-600 RAYMRFG
+600 RSLQQFG
-607 GAAGKALFGAGGM
+607 GAAGKALLGAGGM
-620 AGGAA
+620 VGGAA
-625 LAGMTTTFFSPATKL
+625 VAGMATTFFSPATKL
-640 QAMSIGMDAGG
+640 QAMGIGMDAGG
-651 SLGGAIGGFA
+651 SFGGAVGGLA
-661 GSAVGG
+661 GSALGG
-667 KIADKIPDTCQA
+667 KLADKIPGARTEGFGGKD
-679 DNNGESV
+679 V
-686 DESSPQEMQ
+686 DRLAQQEMQ
-695 NYIKNLVQSRYQATM
+695 NYRKEWAQSMYQATM
-710 SSINNEEIKA
+710 SGINEEEINA

-730 TSDQNADMEKYMDG
+730 TSDQNSDMEKYMDG

>member
-1 MKKGFKSKLRMT
+1 MKKGLKNKLRMT

-78 HTGADLNNAQKR
+78 HTGADLNKAQKR

-148 KSIGDW
+148 KSMGDW

-196 NPFGIIAAAAYKTIR
+196 NPYGVVAAAAYTTMR

-234 SQRAIQALKDA
+234 SQRAIQALKDS
-245 IGAFALAVV
+245 IGSFALAVV

-267 YIRDVGLYAVAVSLG
+267 YIRDVGLYAAAVSLG
-282 KNVLNLDVGS
+282 KDVLNMDISS
-292 LSLIDMFRKNAE
+292 LSLIDMFKENAE

-314 GSMMLNLYFGIQ
+314 GTLLLNLYFGLQ
-326 YVGLAISYVVYFFA
+326 YVGLALSYVVYFFA

-345 MNTQFDRK
+345 MNMQFDKK
-353 ALGEWWKSILLSMV
+353 ALGEWWKSLLFSMV
-367 IPILDVVLLF
+367 VPISDIMLLF
-377 IPLAFGV
+377 IPLAFSH
-384 LGNSEAIHVLQL
+384 LGSSQAVHVLQL
-396 LVCSMLIPARMLL
+396 IICSMLIPTRMQL
-409 RGAMGIRTSMGM
+409 RGAMGIHTNMGM

-447 AGIGRGIA
+447 AGIGGGIA
-455 GGKNDFTMAEM
+455 GGMRDRSMAKM
-466 NREQSERD
+466 NQEQAARNEK
-474 NNQKVT
+474 QKVT
-480 SSDHYDKQYGQQYD
+480 AWNQYKQQNGY
-494 QKTDSGVQAC
+494 GVQPSA
-504 DDGVGVFS
+504 DGRGTIPGEKEMPGVNSYAEGVRKLSEMYGVPPEAFGKDAANAVYEDGVG
-512 DKMEMPHAN
+512 
-521 SYVEGA
+521 
-527 ENLSAMHAAVMGS
+527 GS
-540 FGENSENAIFQ
+540 GGFG
-551 DSAGEKTS
+551 G
-559 DSGSQSGVDQD
+559 SGYGGTQSGVDQD
-570 ILEKYANTSNF
+570 LLEKYANTSNF

-586 KELSAAKKAELYRK
+586 KNLSPAKKAELYRK
-600 RAYMRFG
+600 RSLQQFG
-607 GAAGKALFGAGGM
+607 GAAGKALLGAGGM
-620 AGGAA
+620 VGGAA
-625 LAGMTTTFFSPATKL
+625 VAGMTTTFFSPATKL
-640 QAMSIGMDAGG
+640 QAMGIGMDAGG
-651 SLGGAIGGFA
+651 SFGGAVGGLA
-661 GSAVGG
+661 GSALGG
-667 KIADKIPDTCQA
+667 KIADKIPGART
-679 DNNGESV
+679 ESFGGKDV
-686 DESSPQEMQ
+686 DRLAQQEMQ
-695 NYIKNLVQSRYQATM
+695 NYRKEWAQSMYQATM
-710 SSINNEEIKA
+710 SGITEEEINA

-799 ERNNTALHNYYD
+799 ERNKTALHNYYD

-824 GKYKFD
+824 EKYKFD

>member
-148 KSIGDW
+148 KSMGDW

-196 NPFGIIAAAAYKTIR
+196 NPYGVVAAAAYTTMR

-234 SQRAIQALKDA
+234 SQRAIQALKDS
-245 IGAFALAVV
+245 IGSFALAVV

-267 YIRDVGLYAVAVSLG
+267 YIRDVGLYATAVSLG
-282 KNVLNLDVGS
+282 KNVLNMDISS
-292 LSLIDMFRKNAE
+292 LSLIDMFKENAE

-314 GSMMLNLYFGIQ
+314 GTLLLNLYFGLQ
-326 YVGLAISYVVYFFA
+326 YVGLALSYVVYFFA

-345 MNTQFDRK
+345 MNMQFDKK
-353 ALGEWWKSILLSMV
+353 ALGEWWKSLLFSMV
-367 IPILDVVLLF
+367 VPISDIMLLF
-377 IPLAFGV
+377 IPLAFSH
-384 LGNSEAIHVLQL
+384 LGSSQAVHVLQL
-396 LVCSMLIPARMLL
+396 IICSMLIPTRMQL
-409 RGAMGIRTSMGM
+409 RGAMGIHTNMGM

-447 AGIGRGIA
+447 AGIGGGIA
-455 GGKNDFTMAEM
+455 GGMRDRSMAKM
-466 NREQSERD
+466 NQEQAARNE
-474 NNQKVT
+474 NQKVT
-480 SSDHYDKQYGQQYD
+480 AWNQYKQQNGY
-494 QKTDSGVQAC
+494 GVQPSA
-504 DDGVGVFS
+504 DGRGTIPGEKEMPGVNSYAEGVRKLSEMYGVPPEAFGKDAANAAYKDGVG
-512 DKMEMPHAN
+512 
-521 SYVEGA
+521 
-527 ENLSAMHAAVMGS
+527 GS
-540 FGENSENAIFQ
+540 GEFG
-551 DSAGEKTS
+551 G
-559 DSGSQSGVDQD
+559 SGYGGTQSGVDQD
-570 ILEKYANTSNF
+570 LLEKYANTSNF

-586 KELSAAKKAELYRK
+586 KNLSPEKKAELYRK
-600 RAYMRFG
+600 RSLQQFG
-607 GAAGKALFGAGGM
+607 GAAGKALLGAGGM
-620 AGGAA
+620 VGGAA
-625 LAGMTTTFFSPATKL
+625 VAGMATTFFSPATKL
-640 QAMSIGMDAGG
+640 QAMGIGMDAGG
-651 SLGGAIGGFA
+651 SFGGAVGGLA
-661 GSAVGG
+661 GSALGG
-667 KIADKIPDTCQA
+667 KLADKIPGARTEGFGGKD
-679 DNNGESV
+679 V
-686 DESSPQEMQ
+686 DRLAQQEMQ
-695 NYIKNLVQSRYQATM
+695 NYRKEWAQSMYQATM
-710 SSINNEEIKA
+710 SGINEEEINA

-730 TSDQNADMEKYMDG
+730 TSDQNSDMEKYMDG

>member
-148 KSIGDW
+148 KSMGDW

-196 NPFGIIAAAAYKTIR
+196 NPYGVVAAAAYTTMR

-234 SQRAIQALKDA
+234 SQRAIQALKDS
-245 IGAFALAVV
+245 IGSFALAVV

-267 YIRDVGLYAVAVSLG
+267 YIRDVGLYATAVSLG
-282 KNVLNLDVGS
+282 KNVLNMDISS
-292 LSLIDMFRKNAE
+292 LSLIDMFKENAE

-314 GSMMLNLYFGIQ
+314 GTLLLNLYFGLQ
-326 YVGLAISYVVYFFA
+326 YVGLALSYVVYFFA

-345 MNTQFDRK
+345 MNMQFDKK
-353 ALGEWWKSILLSMV
+353 ALGEWWKSLLFSMV
-367 IPILDVVLLF
+367 VPISDIMLLF
-377 IPLAFGV
+377 IPLAFSH
-384 LGNSEAIHVLQL
+384 LGSSQAVHVLQL
-396 LVCSMLIPARMLL
+396 IICSMLIPTRMQL
-409 RGAMGIRTSMGM
+409 RGAMGIHTNMGM

-447 AGIGRGIA
+447 AGIGGGIA
-455 GGKNDFTMAEM
+455 GGMRDRSMAKM
-466 NREQSERD
+466 NQEQAARNE
-474 NNQKVT
+474 NQKVT
-480 SSDHYDKQYGQQYD
+480 AWNQYKQQNGY
-494 QKTDSGVQAC
+494 GVQPSTDGRGTIPGEKEMPGVNSYAEGVRKLSEMYGVPPEAFGK
-504 DDGVGVFS
+504 DAANAAYKDGVG
-512 DKMEMPHAN
+512 
-521 SYVEGA
+521 
-527 ENLSAMHAAVMGS
+527 GS
-540 FGENSENAIFQ
+540 GEFG
-551 DSAGEKTS
+551 G
-559 DSGSQSGVDQD
+559 SGYGGTQSGVDQD
-570 ILEKYANTSNF
+570 LLEKYANTSNF

-586 KELSAAKKAELYRK
+586 KNLSPAKKAELYRK
-600 RAYMRFG
+600 RSLQQFG
-607 GAAGKALFGAGGM
+607 GAAGKALLGAGGM
-620 AGGAA
+620 VGGAA
-625 LAGMTTTFFSPATKL
+625 VAGMATTFFSPATKL
-640 QAMSIGMDAGG
+640 QAMGIGMDAGG
-651 SLGGAIGGFA
+651 SFGGAVGGLA
-661 GSAVGG
+661 GSAWGG
-667 KIADKIPDTCQA
+667 KLADKIPGARTEGFGGKD
-679 DNNGESV
+679 V
-686 DESSPQEMQ
+686 DRLAQQEMQ
-695 NYIKNLVQSRYQATM
+695 NYRKEWAQSMYQATM
-710 SSINNEEIKA
+710 SGINEEEINA

-730 TSDQNADMEKYMDG
+730 TSDQNSDMEKYMDG

>member
-1 MKKGFKSKLRMT
+1 
-13 ITMLLMTWILAVPVF
+13 
-28 SAYASYSAPAKD
+28 
-40 GLVNI
+40 
-45 PTASDNKK
+45 
-53 TLDQLITGDKTT
+53 
-65 DYDKANWVDYLNK
+65 
-78 HTGADLNNAQKR
+78 
-90 NDKKKKEDKESVSDG
+90 
-105 ASKGSWTNGLDNSI
+105 
-119 YDGDAQKIKK
+119 
-129 DKDED
+129 
-134 KDPGV
+134 
-139 VEGLLIAFF
+139 
-148 KSIGDW
+148 
-154 GYKFFNNIH
+154 
-163 MTLDTVILGRVGGHG
+163 
-178 IAMNGYNVALF
+178 
-189 TFELRPG
+189 
-196 NPFGIIAAAAYKTIR
+196 
-211 NIIYILILVIVMG
+211 
-224 KLAAATYAGG
+224 
-234 SQRAIQALKDA
+234 
-245 IGAFALAVV
+245 

-326 YVGLAISYVVYFFA
+326 YVGLAISYVVYFFS

-799 ERNNTALHNYYD
+799 ERNNTALHNSVSYTHLR
-811 KNFAPDVLTSKYG
+811 APRD
-824 GKYKFD
+824 

>member
-1 MKKGFKSKLRMT
+1 MKKGLKNKLRMT

-148 KSIGDW
+148 KSMGDW

-196 NPFGIIAAAAYKTIR
+196 NPYGVVAAAAYTTMR

-234 SQRAIQALKDA
+234 SQRAIQALKDS
-245 IGAFALAVV
+245 IGSFALAVV

-267 YIRDVGLYAVAVSLG
+267 YIRDVGLYATAVSLG
-282 KNVLNLDVGS
+282 KNVLNMDISS
-292 LSLIDMFRKNAE
+292 LSLIDMFKENAE

-314 GSMMLNLYFGIQ
+314 GTLLLNLYFGLQ
-326 YVGLAISYVVYFFA
+326 YVGLALSYVVYFFA

-345 MNTQFDRK
+345 MNMQFDKK
-353 ALGEWWKSILLSMV
+353 ALGEWWKSLLFSMV
-367 IPILDVVLLF
+367 VPISDIMLLF
-377 IPLAFGV
+377 IPLAFSH
-384 LGNSEAIHVLQL
+384 LGSSQAVHVLQL
-396 LVCSMLIPARMLL
+396 IICSMLIPTRMQL
-409 RGAMGIRTSMGM
+409 RGAMGIHTNMGM

-447 AGIGRGIA
+447 AGIGGGIA
-455 GGKNDFTMAEM
+455 GGMRDRSMAKM
-466 NREQSERD
+466 NQEQAARNE
-474 NNQKVT
+474 NQKVT
-480 SSDHYDKQYGQQYD
+480 AWNQYKQQNGY
-494 QKTDSGVQAC
+494 GVQPSA
-504 DDGVGVFS
+504 DGKGTIPGEKEMPGVNSYAEGVRKLSEIYGVPPGAFGKDAANAAYKDGVG
-512 DKMEMPHAN
+512 
-521 SYVEGA
+521 
-527 ENLSAMHAAVMGS
+527 GS
-540 FGENSENAIFQ
+540 GEFG
-551 DSAGEKTS
+551 G
-559 DSGSQSGVDQD
+559 SGYGGIQSGVDQD
-570 ILEKYANTSNF
+570 LLEKYANTSNF

-586 KELSAAKKAELYRK
+586 KNLSPAKKAELYRK
-600 RAYMRFG
+600 RSLQQFG
-607 GAAGKALFGAGGM
+607 GAAGKALLGAGGM
-620 AGGAA
+620 VGGAA
-625 LAGMTTTFFSPATKL
+625 VAGMATTFFSPATKL
-640 QAMSIGMDAGG
+640 QAMGIGMDAGG
-651 SLGGAIGGFA
+651 SFGGAVGGLA
-661 GSAVGG
+661 GSALGG
-667 KIADKIPDTCQA
+667 KIADKIPGART
-679 DNNGESV
+679 ESFGGKDV
-686 DESSPQEMQ
+686 DRLAQQEMQ
-695 NYIKNLVQSRYQATM
+695 NYRKEWAQSMYQATM
-710 SSINNEEIKA
+710 SGITEEEINA

-730 TSDQNADMEKYMDG
+730 TSDQNSDMEKYMDG

-787 ENMDPKILNELR
+787 ENMDPEILNELR
-799 ERNNTALHNYYD
+799 ERNNTALRNYYE

>member
-148 KSIGDW
+148 KSMGDW

-196 NPFGIIAAAAYKTIR
+196 NPYGVVAAAAYTTMR

-234 SQRAIQALKDA
+234 SQRAIQALKDS
-245 IGAFALAVV
+245 IGSFALAVV

-267 YIRDVGLYAVAVSLG
+267 YIRDVGLYATAVSLG
-282 KNVLNLDVGS
+282 KNVLNMDISS
-292 LSLIDMFRKNAE
+292 LSLIDMFKENAE

-314 GSMMLNLYFGIQ
+314 GTLLLNLYFGLQ
-326 YVGLAISYVVYFFA
+326 YVGLALSYVVYFFA

-345 MNTQFDRK
+345 MNMQFDKK
-353 ALGEWWKSILLSMV
+353 ALGEWWKSLLFSMV
-367 IPILDVVLLF
+367 VPISDIMLLF
-377 IPLAFGV
+377 IPLAFSH
-384 LGNSEAIHVLQL
+384 LGSSQAVHVLQL
-396 LVCSMLIPARMLL
+396 IICSMLIPTRMQL
-409 RGAMGIRTSMGM
+409 RGAMGIHTNIGM

-447 AGIGRGIA
+447 AGIGGGIA
-455 GGKNDFTMAEM
+455 GGMRDRSMAKM
-466 NREQSERD
+466 NQEQAARNE
-474 NNQKVT
+474 NQKVT
-480 SSDHYDKQYGQQYD
+480 AWNQYKQQNGY
-494 QKTDSGVQAC
+494 GVQPSA
-504 DDGVGVFS
+504 DGRGTIPGEKEMPGVNSYAEGVRKLSEMYGVPPEAFGKDAANAAYKDGVG
-512 DKMEMPHAN
+512 
-521 SYVEGA
+521 
-527 ENLSAMHAAVMGS
+527 GS
-540 FGENSENAIFQ
+540 GEFG
-551 DSAGEKTS
+551 G
-559 DSGSQSGVDQD
+559 SGYGGTQSGVDQD
-570 ILEKYANTSNF
+570 LLEKYANTSNF

-586 KELSAAKKAELYRK
+586 KNLSPAKKAELYRK
-600 RAYMRFG
+600 RSFQQFG
-607 GAAGKALFGAGGM
+607 GAAGKALLGAGGM
-620 AGGAA
+620 VGGAA
-625 LAGMTTTFFSPATKL
+625 VAGMATTFFSPATKL
-640 QAMSIGMDAGG
+640 QAMGIGMDAGG
-651 SLGGAIGGFA
+651 SFGGAVGGLA
-661 GSAVGG
+661 GSAMGG
-667 KIADKIPDTCQA
+667 KLADKIPGARTEGFGGKD
-679 DNNGESV
+679 V
-686 DESSPQEMQ
+686 DRLAQQEMQ
-695 NYIKNLVQSRYQATM
+695 NYRKEWAQSMYQATM
-710 SSINNEEIKA
+710 SGITEEEINA

-730 TSDQNADMEKYMDG
+730 TSDQNSDMEKYMDG

>member
-148 KSIGDW
+148 KSMGDW

-196 NPFGIIAAAAYKTIR
+196 NPYGVVAAAAYTTMR

-234 SQRAIQALKDA
+234 SQRAIQALKDS
-245 IGAFALAVV
+245 IGSFALAVV

-267 YIRDVGLYAVAVSLG
+267 YIRDVGLYATAVSLG
-282 KNVLNLDVGS
+282 KNVLNMDISS
-292 LSLIDMFRKNAE
+292 LSLIDMFKENAE

-314 GSMMLNLYFGIQ
+314 GTLLLNLYFGLQ
-326 YVGLAISYVVYFFA
+326 YVGLALSYVVYFFA

-345 MNTQFDRK
+345 MNMQFDKK
-353 ALGEWWKSILLSMV
+353 ALGEWWKSLLFSMV
-367 IPILDVVLLF
+367 VPISDIMLLF
-377 IPLAFGV
+377 IPLAFSH
-384 LGNSEAIHVLQL
+384 LGSSQAVHVLQL
-396 LVCSMLIPARMLL
+396 IICSMLIPTRMQL
-409 RGAMGIRTSMGM
+409 RGAMGIHTNMGM

-447 AGIGRGIA
+447 AGIGGGIA
-455 GGKNDFTMAEM
+455 GGMRDRSMAKM
-466 NREQSERD
+466 NQEQAARNE
-474 NNQKVT
+474 NQKVT
-480 SSDHYDKQYGQQYD
+480 AWNQYKQQNGY
-494 QKTDSGVQAC
+494 GVQPSA
-504 DDGVGVFS
+504 DGRGTIPGEKEMPGVNSYAEGVRKLSEMYGVPPEAFGKDAANAAYKDGVG
-512 DKMEMPHAN
+512 
-521 SYVEGA
+521 
-527 ENLSAMHAAVMGS
+527 GS
-540 FGENSENAIFQ
+540 GEFG
-551 DSAGEKTS
+551 G
-559 DSGSQSGVDQD
+559 SGYGGTQSGVDQD
-570 ILEKYANTSNF
+570 LLEKYANTSNF

-586 KELSAAKKAELYRK
+586 KNLSPAKKAELYRK
-600 RAYMRFG
+600 RSLQQFG
-607 GAAGKALFGAGGM
+607 GAAGKALLGAGGM
-620 AGGAA
+620 VGGAA
-625 LAGMTTTFFSPATKL
+625 VAGMATTFFSPATKL
-640 QAMSIGMDAGG
+640 QAMGIGMDAGG
-651 SLGGAIGGFA
+651 SFGGAVGGLA
-661 GSAVGG
+661 GSALGG
-667 KIADKIPDTCQA
+667 KLADKIPGARTEGFGGKD
-679 DNNGESV
+679 V
-686 DESSPQEMQ
+686 DRLAQQEMQ
-695 NYIKNLVQSRYQATM
+695 NYRKEWAQSMYQATM
-710 SSINNEEIKA
+710 SGINEEEINA

-730 TSDQNADMEKYMDG
+730 TSDQNSDMEKYMDG
-744 VYNSVKEMDASPKE
+744 VYNSVKEVDASPKE

>member
-148 KSIGDW
+148 KSMGDW

-196 NPFGIIAAAAYKTIR
+196 NPYGVVAAAAYTTMR

-224 KLAAATYAGG
+224 KLAVATYAGG
-234 SQRAIQALKDA
+234 SQRAIQALKDS
-245 IGAFALAVV
+245 IGSFALAVV

-267 YIRDVGLYAVAVSLG
+267 YIRDVGLYATAVSLG
-282 KNVLNLDVGS
+282 KNVLNMDISS
-292 LSLIDMFRKNAE
+292 LSLIDMFKENAE

-314 GSMMLNLYFGIQ
+314 GTLLLNLYFGLQ
-326 YVGLAISYVVYFFA
+326 YVGLALSYVVYFFA

-345 MNTQFDRK
+345 MNMQFDKK
-353 ALGEWWKSILLSMV
+353 ALGEWWKSLLFSMV
-367 IPILDVVLLF
+367 VPISDIMLLF
-377 IPLAFGV
+377 IPLAFSH
-384 LGNSEAIHVLQL
+384 LGSSQAVHVLQL
-396 LVCSMLIPARMLL
+396 IICSMLIPTRMQL
-409 RGAMGIRTSMGM
+409 RGAMGIHTNIGM

-447 AGIGRGIA
+447 AGIGGGIA
-455 GGKNDFTMAEM
+455 GGMRDRSMAKM
-466 NREQSERD
+466 NQEQAARNE
-474 NNQKVT
+474 NQKVT
-480 SSDHYDKQYGQQYD
+480 AWNQYKQQNGY
-494 QKTDSGVQAC
+494 GVQPSA
-504 DDGVGVFS
+504 DGRGTIPGEKEMPGVNSYAEGVRKLSEMYGVPPEAFGKDAANAAYKDGVG
-512 DKMEMPHAN
+512 
-521 SYVEGA
+521 
-527 ENLSAMHAAVMGS
+527 GS
-540 FGENSENAIFQ
+540 GEFG
-551 DSAGEKTS
+551 G
-559 DSGSQSGVDQD
+559 SGYGGTQSGVDQD
-570 ILEKYANTSNF
+570 LLEKYANTSNF

-586 KELSAAKKAELYRK
+586 KNLSPAKKAELYRK
-600 RAYMRFG
+600 RSLQQFG
-607 GAAGKALFGAGGM
+607 GAAGKALLGAGGM
-620 AGGAA
+620 VGGAA
-625 LAGMTTTFFSPATKL
+625 VAGMATTFFSPATKL
-640 QAMSIGMDAGG
+640 QAMGIGMDAGG
-651 SLGGAIGGFA
+651 SFGGAVGGLA
-661 GSAVGG
+661 GSALGG
-667 KIADKIPDTCQA
+667 KIADKIPGARTEGFGGKD
-679 DNNGESV
+679 V
-686 DESSPQEMQ
+686 DRLAQQEMQ
-695 NYIKNLVQSRYQATM
+695 NYRKEWAQSMYQATM
-710 SSINNEEIKA
+710 SGINEEEINA

-730 TSDQNADMEKYMDG
+730 TSDQNSDMEKYMDG

>member
-148 KSIGDW
+148 KSMGDW

-196 NPFGIIAAAAYKTIR
+196 NPYGVVAAAAYTTMR

-234 SQRAIQALKDA
+234 SQRAIQALKDS
-245 IGAFALAVV
+245 IGSFALAVV

-267 YIRDVGLYAVAVSLG
+267 YIRDVGLYATAVSLG
-282 KNVLNLDVGS
+282 KNVLNMDISS
-292 LSLIDMFRKNAE
+292 LSLIDMFKENAE

-314 GSMMLNLYFGIQ
+314 GTLLLNLYFGLQ
-326 YVGLAISYVVYFFA
+326 YVGLALSYVVYFFA

-345 MNTQFDRK
+345 MNMQFDKK
-353 ALGEWWKSILLSMV
+353 ALGEWWKSLLFSMV
-367 IPILDVVLLF
+367 VPISDIMLLF
-377 IPLAFGV
+377 IPLAFSH
-384 LGNSEAIHVLQL
+384 LGSSQAVHVLQL
-396 LVCSMLIPARMLL
+396 IICSMLIPTRMQL
-409 RGAMGIRTSMGM
+409 RGAMGIHTNMGM

-447 AGIGRGIA
+447 AGIGGGIA
-455 GGKNDFTMAEM
+455 GGMRDRSMAKM
-466 NREQSERD
+466 NQEQAARNE
-474 NNQKVT
+474 NQKVT
-480 SSDHYDKQYGQQYD
+480 AWNQYKQQNGY
-494 QKTDSGVQAC
+494 GVQPSA
-504 DDGVGVFS
+504 DGRGTIPGEKEMPGVNSYAEGVRKLSEMYGVPPEAFGKDAANAAYKDGVG
-512 DKMEMPHAN
+512 
-521 SYVEGA
+521 
-527 ENLSAMHAAVMGS
+527 GS
-540 FGENSENAIFQ
+540 GEFG
-551 DSAGEKTS
+551 G
-559 DSGSQSGVDQD
+559 SGYGGTQSGVDQD
-570 ILEKYANTSNF
+570 LLEKYANTSNF

-586 KELSAAKKAELYRK
+586 KNLSPAKKAELYRK
-600 RAYMRFG
+600 RSLQQFG
-607 GAAGKALFGAGGM
+607 GAAGKALLGAGGM
-620 AGGAA
+620 VGGAA
-625 LAGMTTTFFSPATKL
+625 VAGMATTFFSPATKL
-640 QAMSIGMDAGG
+640 QAMGIGMDAGG
-651 SLGGAIGGFA
+651 SFGGAVGGLA
-661 GSAVGG
+661 GSALGG
-667 KIADKIPDTCQA
+667 KLADKIPGARTEGFGGKD
-679 DNNGESV
+679 V
-686 DESSPQEMQ
+686 DRLAQQEMQ
-695 NYIKNLVQSRYQATM
+695 NYRKEWAQSMYQATM
-710 SSINNEEIKA
+710 SGINEEEINA

>member
-148 KSIGDW
+148 KSMGDW

-196 NPFGIIAAAAYKTIR
+196 NPYGVVAAAAYTTMR

-234 SQRAIQALKDA
+234 SQRAIQALKDS
-245 IGAFALAVV
+245 IGSFALAVV

-267 YIRDVGLYAVAVSLG
+267 YIRDVGLYATAVSLG
-282 KNVLNLDVGS
+282 KNVLNMDISS
-292 LSLIDMFRKNAE
+292 LSLIDMFKENAE

-314 GSMMLNLYFGIQ
+314 GTLLLNLYFGLQ
-326 YVGLAISYVVYFFA
+326 YVGLALSYVVYFFA

-345 MNTQFDRK
+345 MNMQFDKK
-353 ALGEWWKSILLSMV
+353 ALGEWWKSLLFSMV
-367 IPILDVVLLF
+367 VPISDIMLLF
-377 IPLAFGV
+377 IPLAFSH
-384 LGNSEAIHVLQL
+384 LGSSQAVHVLQL
-396 LVCSMLIPARMLL
+396 IICSMLIPTRMQL
-409 RGAMGIRTSMGM
+409 RGAMGIHTNMGM

-447 AGIGRGIA
+447 AGIGGGIS
-455 GGKNDFTMAEM
+455 GGMRDRSMAKM
-466 NREQSERD
+466 NQEQAARNE
-474 NNQKVT
+474 NQKVT
-480 SSDHYDKQYGQQYD
+480 AWNQYKQQNGY
-494 QKTDSGVQAC
+494 GVQPSA
-504 DDGVGVFS
+504 DGRGTIPGEKEMPGVNSYAEGVRKLSEMYGVPPEAFGKDAANAAYKDGVG
-512 DKMEMPHAN
+512 
-521 SYVEGA
+521 
-527 ENLSAMHAAVMGS
+527 GS
-540 FGENSENAIFQ
+540 GEFG
-551 DSAGEKTS
+551 G
-559 DSGSQSGVDQD
+559 SGYGGTQSGVDQD
-570 ILEKYANTSNF
+570 LLEKYANTSNF

-586 KELSAAKKAELYRK
+586 KNLSPAKKAELYRK
-600 RAYMRFG
+600 RSLQQFG
-607 GAAGKALFGAGGM
+607 GAAGKALLGAGGM
-620 AGGAA
+620 VGGAA
-625 LAGMTTTFFSPATKL
+625 VAGMATTFFSPATKL
-640 QAMSIGMDAGG
+640 QAMGIGMDAGG
-651 SLGGAIGGFA
+651 SFGGAVGGLA
-661 GSAVGG
+661 GSALGG
-667 KIADKIPDTCQA
+667 KLADKIPGARTEGFGGKD
-679 DNNGESV
+679 V
-686 DESSPQEMQ
+686 DRLAQQEMQ
-695 NYIKNLVQSRYQATM
+695 NYRKEWAQSMYQATM
-710 SSINNEEIKA
+710 SGINEEEINA

-730 TSDQNADMEKYMDG
+730 TSDQNSDMEKYMDG

>member
-1 MKKGFKSKLRMT
+1 MKKGLKNKLRMT

-78 HTGADLNNAQKR
+78 HTGADLNKAQKR

-148 KSIGDW
+148 KSMGDW

-196 NPFGIIAAAAYKTIR
+196 NPYGVVAAAAYTTMR

-234 SQRAIQALKDA
+234 SQRAIQALKDS
-245 IGAFALAVV
+245 IGSFALAVV

-267 YIRDVGLYAVAVSLG
+267 YIRDVGLYAAAVSLG
-282 KNVLNLDVGS
+282 KDVLNMDISS
-292 LSLIDMFRKNAE
+292 LSLIDMFKENAE

-314 GSMMLNLYFGIQ
+314 GTLLLNLYFGLQ
-326 YVGLAISYVVYFFA
+326 YVGLALSYVVYFFA

-345 MNTQFDRK
+345 MNMQFDKK
-353 ALGEWWKSILLSMV
+353 ALGEWWKSLLFSMV
-367 IPILDVVLLF
+367 VPISDIMLLF
-377 IPLAFGV
+377 IPLAFSH
-384 LGNSEAIHVLQL
+384 LGSSQAVHVLQL
-396 LVCSMLIPARMLL
+396 IICSMLIPTRMQL
-409 RGAMGIRTSMGM
+409 RGAMGIHTNMGM

-447 AGIGRGIA
+447 AGIGGGIA
-455 GGKNDFTMAEM
+455 GGMRDRSMAKM
-466 NREQSERD
+466 NQEQAARNEK
-474 NNQKVT
+474 QKVT
-480 SSDHYDKQYGQQYD
+480 AWNQYKQQNGY
-494 QKTDSGVQAC
+494 GVQPSA
-504 DDGVGVFS
+504 DGRGTIPGEKEMPGVNSYAEGVRKLSEMYGVPPEAFGKDAANAVYEDGVG
-512 DKMEMPHAN
+512 
-521 SYVEGA
+521 
-527 ENLSAMHAAVMGS
+527 GS
-540 FGENSENAIFQ
+540 GGFG
-551 DSAGEKTS
+551 G
-559 DSGSQSGVDQD
+559 SGYGGTQSGVDQD
-570 ILEKYANTSNF
+570 LLEKYANTSNF

-586 KELSAAKKAELYRK
+586 KNLSPAKKAELYRK
-600 RAYMRFG
+600 RSLQQFG
-607 GAAGKALFGAGGM
+607 GAAGKALLGAGGM
-620 AGGAA
+620 VGGAA
-625 LAGMTTTFFSPATKL
+625 VAGMTTTFFSPATKL
-640 QAMSIGMDAGG
+640 QAMGIGMDAGG
-651 SLGGAIGGFA
+651 SFGGAVGGLA
-661 GSAVGG
+661 GSALGG
-667 KIADKIPDTCQA
+667 KIADKIPGART
-679 DNNGESV
+679 ESFGGKDV
-686 DESSPQEMQ
+686 DRLAQQEMQ
-695 NYIKNLVQSRYQATM
+695 NYRKEWAQSMYQATM
-710 SSINNEEIKA
+710 SGITEEEINA

-787 ENMDPKILNELR
+787 ENMD
-799 ERNNTALHNYYD
+799 
-811 KNFAPDVLTSKYG
+811 
-824 GKYKFD
+824 

>member
-78 HTGADLNNAQKR
+78 HTGADLNNAKKR

-148 KSIGDW
+148 KSMGDW

-196 NPFGIIAAAAYKTIR
+196 NPYGVVAAAAYTTMR

-234 SQRAIQALKDA
+234 SQRAIQALKDS
-245 IGAFALAVV
+245 IGSFALAVV

-267 YIRDVGLYAVAVSLG
+267 YIRDVGLYATAVSLG
-282 KNVLNLDVGS
+282 KNVLNMDISS
-292 LSLIDMFRKNAE
+292 LSLIDMFKENAE
-304 QSFMNTAMYV
+304 QSFMNTGMYV
-314 GSMMLNLYFGIQ
+314 GTLLLNLYFGLQ
-326 YVGLAISYVVYFFA
+326 YVGLALSYVVYFFA

-345 MNTQFDRK
+345 MNMQFDKK
-353 ALGEWWKSILLSMV
+353 ALGEWWKSLLFSMV
-367 IPILDVVLLF
+367 VPISDIMLLF
-377 IPLAFGV
+377 IPLAFSH
-384 LGNSEAIHVLQL
+384 LGSSQAVHVLQL
-396 LVCSMLIPARMLL
+396 IICSMLIPTRMQL
-409 RGAMGIRTSMGM
+409 RGAMGIHTNIGM

-447 AGIGRGIA
+447 AGIGGGIA
-455 GGKNDFTMAEM
+455 GGMRDRSMAKM
-466 NREQSERD
+466 NQEQAARNE
-474 NNQKVT
+474 NQKVT
-480 SSDHYDKQYGQQYD
+480 AWNQYKQQNGY
-494 QKTDSGVQAC
+494 GVQPSA
-504 DDGVGVFS
+504 DGRGTIPGEKEMPGVNSYAEGVRKLSEMYGVPPEAFGKDAANAAYKDGVG
-512 DKMEMPHAN
+512 
-521 SYVEGA
+521 
-527 ENLSAMHAAVMGS
+527 GS
-540 FGENSENAIFQ
+540 GEFG
-551 DSAGEKTS
+551 G
-559 DSGSQSGVDQD
+559 SGYGGTQSGVDQD
-570 ILEKYANTSNF
+570 LLEKYANTSNF

-586 KELSAAKKAELYRK
+586 KNLSPAKKAELYRK
-600 RAYMRFG
+600 RSLQQFG
-607 GAAGKALFGAGGM
+607 GAAGKALLGAGGM
-620 AGGAA
+620 VGGAA
-625 LAGMTTTFFSPATKL
+625 VAGMATTFFSPATKL
-640 QAMSIGMDAGG
+640 QAMGIGMDAGG
-651 SLGGAIGGFA
+651 SFGGAVGGLA
-661 GSAVGG
+661 GSALGG
-667 KIADKIPDTCQA
+667 KIADKIPGARTEGFGGKD
-679 DNNGESV
+679 V
-686 DESSPQEMQ
+686 DRLAQQEMQ
-695 NYIKNLVQSRYQATM
+695 NYRKEWAQSMYQATM
-710 SSINNEEIKA
+710 SGINEEEINA

-730 TSDQNADMEKYMDG
+730 TSDQNSDMEKYMDG

>member
-13 ITMLLMTWILAVPVF
+13 ITMILMTWILAVPVF

-119 YDGDAQKIKK
+119 YDGDAHKIKK

-148 KSIGDW
+148 KSMGDW

-196 NPFGIIAAAAYKTIR
+196 NPYGVVAAAAYTTMR

-234 SQRAIQALKDA
+234 SQRAIQALKDS
-245 IGAFALAVV
+245 IGSFALAVV

-267 YIRDVGLYAVAVSLG
+267 YIRDVGLYATAVSLG
-282 KNVLNLDVGS
+282 KNVLNMDISS
-292 LSLIDMFRKNAE
+292 LSLIDMFKENAE

-314 GSMMLNLYFGIQ
+314 GTLLLNLYFGLQ
-326 YVGLAISYVVYFFA
+326 YVGLALSYVVYFFA

-345 MNTQFDRK
+345 MNMQFDKK
-353 ALGEWWKSILLSMV
+353 ALGEWWKSLLFSMV
-367 IPILDVVLLF
+367 VPISDIMLLF
-377 IPLAFGV
+377 IPLAFSH
-384 LGNSEAIHVLQL
+384 LGSSQAVHVLQL
-396 LVCSMLIPARMLL
+396 IICSMLIPTRMQL
-409 RGAMGIRTSMGM
+409 RGAMGIHTNIGM

-447 AGIGRGIA
+447 AGIGGGIA
-455 GGKNDFTMAEM
+455 GGMRDRSMAKM
-466 NREQSERD
+466 NQEQAARNE
-474 NNQKVT
+474 NQKVT
-480 SSDHYDKQYGQQYD
+480 AWNQYKQQNGY
-494 QKTDSGVQAC
+494 GVQPSA
-504 DDGVGVFS
+504 DGRGTIPGEKEMPGVNSYAEGVRKLSEMYGVPPEAFGKDAANAAYKDGVG
-512 DKMEMPHAN
+512 
-521 SYVEGA
+521 
-527 ENLSAMHAAVMGS
+527 GS
-540 FGENSENAIFQ
+540 GEFG
-551 DSAGEKTS
+551 G
-559 DSGSQSGVDQD
+559 SGYGGTQSGVDQD
-570 ILEKYANTSNF
+570 LLEKYANTSNF

-586 KELSAAKKAELYRK
+586 KNLSPAKKAELYRK
-600 RAYMRFG
+600 RSLQQFG
-607 GAAGKALFGAGGM
+607 GAAGKALLGAGGM
-620 AGGAA
+620 VGGAA
-625 LAGMTTTFFSPATKL
+625 VAGMATTFFSPATKL
-640 QAMSIGMDAGG
+640 QAMGIGMDAGG
-651 SLGGAIGGFA
+651 SFGGAVGGLA
-661 GSAVGG
+661 GSALGG
-667 KIADKIPDTCQA
+667 KIADKIPGARTEGFGGKD
-679 DNNGESV
+679 V
-686 DESSPQEMQ
+686 DCLAQQEMQ
-695 NYIKNLVQSRYQATM
+695 NYRKEWAQSMYQATM
-710 SSINNEEIKA
+710 SGINEEEINA

-730 TSDQNADMEKYMDG
+730 TSDQNSDMEKYMDG

>member
-13 ITMLLMTWILAVPVF
+13 ITMLLMTSILAVPVF
-28 SAYASYSAPAKD
+28 SAYASYSAPTKD

-45 PTASDNKK
+45 PTSSDNKK

-78 HTGADLNNAQKR
+78 HTGANLNNAQKR

-119 YDGDAQKIKK
+119 YDGEAQKIKK

-196 NPFGIIAAAAYKTIR
+196 NPYGVVAAAAYTTMR

-234 SQRAIQALKDA
+234 SQRAIQALKDS
-245 IGAFALAVV
+245 IGSFALAVV

-267 YIRDVGLYAVAVSLG
+267 YIRDVGLYATAVSLG
-282 KNVLNLDVGS
+282 KDVLNMDISS
-292 LSLIDMFRKNAE
+292 LSLIDMFKENAE

-314 GSMMLNLYFGIQ
+314 GTLLLNLYFGLQ
-326 YVGLAISYVVYFFA
+326 YVGLALSYVVYFFA

-345 MNTQFDRK
+345 MNMQFDKK
-353 ALGEWWKSILLSMV
+353 ALGEWWKSLLFSMV
-367 IPILDVVLLF
+367 IPISDIMLLF
-377 IPLAFGV
+377 IPLAFGH
-384 LGNSEAIHVLQL
+384 LGSSQAVHVLQL
-396 LVCSMLIPARMLL
+396 IICSMLIPTRMQL
-409 RGAMGIRTSMGM
+409 RGAMGIHTNMGM

-447 AGIGRGIA
+447 AGIGGGIA
-455 GGKNDFTMAEM
+455 GGMRDRSMAEM
-466 NREQSERD
+466 NREQAARNE
-474 NNQKVT
+474 NQKVT
-480 SSDHYDKQYGQQYD
+480 AWNQYKQQNGY
-494 QKTDSGVQAC
+494 GVQPSA
-504 DDGVGVFS
+504 DGRGTIPGEKEMPGVNSYAEGVRKLSEMYGVPPETFGKDAANAVYEDGVG
-512 DKMEMPHAN
+512 
-521 SYVEGA
+521 
-527 ENLSAMHAAVMGS
+527 GS
-540 FGENSENAIFQ
+540 GRFG
-551 DSAGEKTS
+551 G
-559 DSGSQSGVDQD
+559 SGYGVTQSGVDQD
-570 ILEKYANTSNF
+570 LLEKYANTSNF

-586 KELSAAKKAELYRK
+586 KNLSPAKKAELYRK
-600 RAYMRFG
+600 RSFQQFG
-607 GAAGKALFGAGGM
+607 GAAGKALLGAGGM
-620 AGGAA
+620 VGGAA
-625 LAGMTTTFFSPATKL
+625 VAGMATTFFSPATKL
-640 QAMSIGMDAGG
+640 QAMGIGMDAGG
-651 SLGGAIGGFA
+651 SFGGAVGGLA
-661 GSAVGG
+661 GSALGG
-667 KIADKIPDTCQA
+667 KLADKIPGARTEGFGGKD
-679 DNNGESV
+679 V
-686 DESSPQEMQ
+686 DRLAQQEMQ
-695 NYIKNLVQSRYQATM
+695 NYRKEWAQSMYQATM
-710 SSINNEEIKA
+710 SGINEEEINA

-730 TSDQNADMEKYMDG
+730 TSDQNSDMEKYMDG

>member
-148 KSIGDW
+148 KSMGDW

-196 NPFGIIAAAAYKTIR
+196 NPYGVVAAAAYTTMR

-234 SQRAIQALKDA
+234 SQRAIQALKDS
-245 IGAFALAVV
+245 IGSFALAVV

-267 YIRDVGLYAVAVSLG
+267 YIRDVGLYATAVSLG
-282 KNVLNLDVGS
+282 KNVLNMDISS
-292 LSLIDMFRKNAE
+292 LSLIDMFKENAE

-314 GSMMLNLYFGIQ
+314 GTLLLNLYFGLQ
-326 YVGLAISYVVYFFA
+326 YVGLALSYVVYFFA

-345 MNTQFDRK
+345 MNMQFDKK
-353 ALGEWWKSILLSMV
+353 ALGEWWKSLLFSMV
-367 IPILDVVLLF
+367 VPISDIMLLF
-377 IPLAFGV
+377 IPLAFSH
-384 LGNSEAIHVLQL
+384 LGSSQAVHVLQL
-396 LVCSMLIPARMLL
+396 IICSMLIPTRMQL
-409 RGAMGIRTSMGM
+409 RGAMGIHTNIGM

-447 AGIGRGIA
+447 AGIGGGIA
-455 GGKNDFTMAEM
+455 GGMRDRSMAKM
-466 NREQSERD
+466 NQEQAARNE
-474 NNQKVT
+474 NQKVT
-480 SSDHYDKQYGQQYD
+480 AWNQYKQQNGY
-494 QKTDSGVQAC
+494 GVQPSA
-504 DDGVGVFS
+504 DGRGTIPGEKEMPGVNSYAEGVRKLSEMYGVPPEAFGKDAANAAYKDGVGESGEF
-512 DKMEMPHAN
+512 
-521 SYVEGA
+521 G
-527 ENLSAMHAAVMGS
+527 GS
-540 FGENSENAIFQ
+540 GY
-551 DSAGEKTS
+551 GGT
-559 DSGSQSGVDQD
+559 QSGVDQD
-570 ILEKYANTSNF
+570 LLEKYANTSNF

-586 KELSAAKKAELYRK
+586 KNLSPAKKAELYRK
-600 RAYMRFG
+600 RSLQQFG
-607 GAAGKALFGAGGM
+607 GAAGKALLGAGGM
-620 AGGAA
+620 VGGAA
-625 LAGMTTTFFSPATKL
+625 VAGMATTFFSPATKL
-640 QAMSIGMDAGG
+640 QAMGIGMDAGG
-651 SLGGAIGGFA
+651 SFGGAVGGLA
-661 GSAVGG
+661 GSALGG
-667 KIADKIPDTCQA
+667 KLADKIPGARTEGFGGKD
-679 DNNGESV
+679 V
-686 DESSPQEMQ
+686 DRLAQQEMQ
-695 NYIKNLVQSRYQATM
+695 NYRKEWAQSMYQATM
-710 SSINNEEIKA
+710 SGINEEEINA

-730 TSDQNADMEKYMDG
+730 TSDQNSDMEKYMDG

>member
-13 ITMLLMTWILAVPVF
+13 ITVLLMTWILAVPVF

-148 KSIGDW
+148 KSMGDW

-196 NPFGIIAAAAYKTIR
+196 NPYGVVAAAAYTTMR

-234 SQRAIQALKDA
+234 SQRAIQALKDS
-245 IGAFALAVV
+245 IGSFALAVV

-267 YIRDVGLYAVAVSLG
+267 YIRDVGLYATAVSLG
-282 KNVLNLDVGS
+282 KNVLNMDISS
-292 LSLIDMFRKNAE
+292 LSLIDMFKENAE

-314 GSMMLNLYFGIQ
+314 GTLLLNLYFGLQ
-326 YVGLAISYVVYFFA
+326 YVGLALSYVVYFFA

-345 MNTQFDRK
+345 MNMQFDKK
-353 ALGEWWKSILLSMV
+353 ALGEWWKSLLFSMV
-367 IPILDVVLLF
+367 VPISDIMLLF
-377 IPLAFGV
+377 IPLAFSH
-384 LGNSEAIHVLQL
+384 LGSSQAVHVLQL
-396 LVCSMLIPARMLL
+396 IICSMLIPTRMQL
-409 RGAMGIRTSMGM
+409 RGAMGIHTNIGM

-447 AGIGRGIA
+447 AGIGGGIA
-455 GGKNDFTMAEM
+455 GGMRDRSMAKM
-466 NREQSERD
+466 NQEQAARNE
-474 NNQKVT
+474 NQKVT
-480 SSDHYDKQYGQQYD
+480 AWNQYKQQNGY
-494 QKTDSGVQAC
+494 GVQPSA
-504 DDGVGVFS
+504 DGRGTIPGEKEMPGVNSYAEGVRKLSEMYGVPPEAFGKDAANAAYKDGVG
-512 DKMEMPHAN
+512 
-521 SYVEGA
+521 
-527 ENLSAMHAAVMGS
+527 GS
-540 FGENSENAIFQ
+540 GEFG
-551 DSAGEKTS
+551 G
-559 DSGSQSGVDQD
+559 SGYGGTQSGVDQD
-570 ILEKYANTSNF
+570 LLEKYANTSNF

-586 KELSAAKKAELYRK
+586 KNLSPAKKAELYRK
-600 RAYMRFG
+600 RSLQQFG
-607 GAAGKALFGAGGM
+607 GAAGKALLGAGGM
-620 AGGAA
+620 VGGAA
-625 LAGMTTTFFSPATKL
+625 VAGMATTFFSPATKL
-640 QAMSIGMDAGG
+640 QAMGIGMDAGG
-651 SLGGAIGGFA
+651 SFGGAVGGLA
-661 GSAVGG
+661 GSALGG
-667 KIADKIPDTCQA
+667 KIADKIPGARTEGFGGKD
-679 DNNGESV
+679 V
-686 DESSPQEMQ
+686 DRLAQQEMQ
-695 NYIKNLVQSRYQATM
+695 NYRKEWAQSMYQATM
-710 SSINNEEIKA
+710 SGINEEEINA

-730 TSDQNADMEKYMDG
+730 TSDQNSDMEKYMDG

>member
-13 ITMLLMTWILAVPVF
+13 ITMLLMTSILAVPVF
-28 SAYASYSAPAKD
+28 SAYASYSAPTKD

-45 PTASDNKK
+45 PTSSDNKK

-78 HTGADLNNAQKR
+78 HTGANLNNAQKR

-148 KSIGDW
+148 KSMGDW

-196 NPFGIIAAAAYKTIR
+196 NPYGVVAAAAYTTMR

-234 SQRAIQALKDA
+234 SQRAIQALKDS
-245 IGAFALAVV
+245 IGSFALAVV

-267 YIRDVGLYAVAVSLG
+267 YIRDVGLYATAVSLG
-282 KNVLNLDVGS
+282 KDVLNMDISS
-292 LSLIDMFRKNAE
+292 LSLIDMFKENAE

-314 GSMMLNLYFGIQ
+314 GTLLLNLYFGLQ
-326 YVGLAISYVVYFFA
+326 YVGLALSYVVYFFA

-345 MNTQFDRK
+345 MNMQFDKK
-353 ALGEWWKSILLSMV
+353 ALGEWWKSLLFSMV
-367 IPILDVVLLF
+367 IPISDIMLLF
-377 IPLAFGV
+377 IPLAFSH
-384 LGNSEAIHVLQL
+384 LGSSQAVYVLQL
-396 LVCSMLIPARMLL
+396 IICSMLIPTRMQL
-409 RGAMGIRTSMGM
+409 RGAMGIHTNMGM

-447 AGIGRGIA
+447 AGIGGGIA
-455 GGKNDFTMAEM
+455 GGMRDRSMAKM
-466 NREQSERD
+466 NQEQAARNE
-474 NNQKVT
+474 NQKVT
-480 SSDHYDKQYGQQYD
+480 AWNQYKQQNGY
-494 QKTDSGVQAC
+494 GVQPSA
-504 DDGVGVFS
+504 DGRGTIPGEKEMPGVNSYAEGVRKLSEMYGVPPEAFGKDAANAAYKDGVG
-512 DKMEMPHAN
+512 
-521 SYVEGA
+521 
-527 ENLSAMHAAVMGS
+527 GS
-540 FGENSENAIFQ
+540 GEFG
-551 DSAGEKTS
+551 G
-559 DSGSQSGVDQD
+559 SGYGGTQSGVDQD
-570 ILEKYANTSNF
+570 LLEKYANTSNF

-586 KELSAAKKAELYRK
+586 KNLSPAKKAELYRK
-600 RAYMRFG
+600 RSLQQFG
-607 GAAGKALFGAGGM
+607 GAAGKALLGAGGM
-620 AGGAA
+620 VGGAA
-625 LAGMTTTFFSPATKL
+625 VAGMATTFFSPATKL
-640 QAMSIGMDAGG
+640 QAMGIGMDAGG
-651 SLGGAIGGFA
+651 SFGGAVGGLA
-661 GSAVGG
+661 GSALGG
-667 KIADKIPDTCQA
+667 KLADKIPGARTEGFGGKD
-679 DNNGESV
+679 V
-686 DESSPQEMQ
+686 DRLAQQEMQ
-695 NYIKNLVQSRYQATM
+695 NYRKEWAQSMYQATM
-710 SSINNEEIKA
+710 SGINEEEINA

-730 TSDQNADMEKYMDG
+730 TSDQNSDMEKYMDG

>member
-28 SAYASYSAPAKD
+28 SAYASYSAPTKD

-53 TLDQLITGDKTT
+53 TLDQLITGDTTT

-78 HTGADLNNAQKR
+78 HTGVDLNNAKKR

-196 NPFGIIAAAAYKTIR
+196 NPYGVVAAAAYTTMR

-234 SQRAIQALKDA
+234 SQRAIQALKDS
-245 IGAFALAVV
+245 IGSFALAVV

-267 YIRDVGLYAVAVSLG
+267 YIRDVGLYAAAVSLG
-282 KNVLNLDVGS
+282 RDVLNMDISS
-292 LSLIDMFRKNAE
+292 LSLIDMFKENAE

-314 GSMMLNLYFGIQ
+314 GTLLLNLYFGLQ
-326 YVGLAISYVVYFFA
+326 YVGLALSYVVYFFA

-345 MNTQFDRK
+345 MNMQFDKK
-353 ALGEWWKSILLSMV
+353 ALGEWWKSLLFSMV
-367 IPILDVVLLF
+367 IPISDIMLLF
-377 IPLAFGV
+377 IPLAFSH
-384 LGNSEAIHVLQL
+384 LGSSQAVHVLQL
-396 LVCSMLIPARMLL
+396 IVCSMLIPTRIQL
-409 RGAMGIRTSMGM
+409 RGAMGIHTNMGM

-447 AGIGRGIA
+447 AGIGGGIA
-455 GGKNDFTMAEM
+455 GGMRDRSMAKM
-466 NREQSERD
+466 NQEQAARNE
-474 NNQKVT
+474 NQKVT
-480 SSDHYDKQYGQQYD
+480 AWNQYKQQNGY
-494 QKTDSGVQAC
+494 GVQPSA
-504 DDGVGVFS
+504 DGRGVIPGEKEMPGVNSYAEGVKKLSEMYGVPPEAFGKDAANAVYEDGVG
-512 DKMEMPHAN
+512 
-521 SYVEGA
+521 
-527 ENLSAMHAAVMGS
+527 GS
-540 FGENSENAIFQ
+540 GRFG
-551 DSAGEKTS
+551 G
-559 DSGSQSGVDQD
+559 SGYGRTQSGVDQD
-570 ILEKYANTSNF
+570 LLEKYANTSNF

-586 KELSAAKKAELYRK
+586 KNLSPAKKAELYRK
-600 RAYMRFG
+600 RSFQQFG
-607 GAAGKALFGAGGM
+607 GAAGKALLGAGGM
-620 AGGAA
+620 VGGAA
-625 LAGMTTTFFSPATKL
+625 VAGMATTFFSPATKL
-640 QAMSIGMDAGG
+640 QAMGIGMDAGG
-651 SLGGAIGGFA
+651 AFGGAVGGLA
-661 GSAVGG
+661 GSALGG
-667 KIADKIPDTCQA
+667 KLADKIPAAGKD
-679 DNNGESV
+679 GFGGKVV
-686 DESSPQEMQ
+686 DSLAHLEMQ
-695 NYIKNLVQSRYQATM
+695 NYRKEWAQSMYQATM
-710 SSINNEEIKA
+710 SGINEEEIKA

-730 TSDQNADMEKYMDG
+730 TSDQNSDMEKYMDG
-744 VYNSVKEMDASPKE
+744 IYSSVKEMDASPKE

-787 ENMDPKILNELR
+787 ENMDPEILNELR
-799 ERNNTALHNYYD
+799 ERNNTALRNYYE

>member
-13 ITMLLMTWILAVPVF
+13 ITMLLMTSILAVPVF
-28 SAYASYSAPAKD
+28 SAYASYSAPTKD

-45 PTASDNKK
+45 PTSSDNKK

-78 HTGADLNNAQKR
+78 HTGANLNNAQKR

-148 KSIGDW
+148 KSMGDW

-196 NPFGIIAAAAYKTIR
+196 NPYGVVAAAAYTTMR

-234 SQRAIQALKDA
+234 SQRAIQALKDS
-245 IGAFALAVV
+245 IGSFALAVV

-267 YIRDVGLYAVAVSLG
+267 YIRDVGLYATAVSLG
-282 KNVLNLDVGS
+282 KDVLNMDISS
-292 LSLIDMFRKNAE
+292 LSLIDMFKENAE

-314 GSMMLNLYFGIQ
+314 GTLLLNLYFGLQ
-326 YVGLAISYVVYFFA
+326 YVGLALSYVVYFFA

-345 MNTQFDRK
+345 MNMQFDKK
-353 ALGEWWKSILLSMV
+353 ALGEWWKSLLFSMV
-367 IPILDVVLLF
+367 IPISDIMLLF
-377 IPLAFGV
+377 IPLAFSH
-384 LGNSEAIHVLQL
+384 LGSSQAVHVLQL
-396 LVCSMLIPARMLL
+396 IICSMLIPTRMQL
-409 RGAMGIRTSMGM
+409 RGAMGIHTNMGM

-447 AGIGRGIA
+447 AGIGGGIA
-455 GGKNDFTMAEM
+455 GGMRDRSMAKM
-466 NREQSERD
+466 NQEQAARNE
-474 NNQKVT
+474 NQKVT
-480 SSDHYDKQYGQQYD
+480 AWNQYKQQNGY
-494 QKTDSGVQAC
+494 GVQPSA
-504 DDGVGVFS
+504 DGRGTIPGEKEMPGVNSYAEGVRKLSEMYGVPPEAFGKDAANAAYKDGVG
-512 DKMEMPHAN
+512 
-521 SYVEGA
+521 
-527 ENLSAMHAAVMGS
+527 GS
-540 FGENSENAIFQ
+540 GEFG
-551 DSAGEKTS
+551 G
-559 DSGSQSGVDQD
+559 SGYGGTQSGVDQD
-570 ILEKYANTSNF
+570 LLEKYANTSNF

-586 KELSAAKKAELYRK
+586 KNLSPAKKAELYRK
-600 RAYMRFG
+600 RSLQQFG
-607 GAAGKALFGAGGM
+607 GAAGKALLGAGGM
-620 AGGAA
+620 VGGAA
-625 LAGMTTTFFSPATKL
+625 VAGMATTFFSPATKL
-640 QAMSIGMDAGG
+640 QAMGIGMDAGG
-651 SLGGAIGGFA
+651 SFGGAVGGLA
-661 GSAVGG
+661 GSALGG
-667 KIADKIPDTCQA
+667 KLADKIPGARTEGFGGKD
-679 DNNGESV
+679 V
-686 DESSPQEMQ
+686 DRLAQQEMQ
-695 NYIKNLVQSRYQATM
+695 NYRKEWAQSMYQATM
-710 SSINNEEIKA
+710 SGINEEEINA

-730 TSDQNADMEKYMDG
+730 TSDQNSDMEKYMDG

-799 ERNNTALHNYYD
+799 EGNNTALHNYYD

>member
-13 ITMLLMTWILAVPVF
+13 ITMILMTWILAVPVF

-53 TLDQLITGDKTT
+53 TLDQLITGDTTT

-90 NDKKKKEDKESVSDG
+90 KDKKKKEDKESVSDG

-148 KSIGDW
+148 KSMGDW

-196 NPFGIIAAAAYKTIR
+196 NPYGVVAAAAYTTMR

-234 SQRAIQALKDA
+234 SQRAIQALKDS
-245 IGAFALAVV
+245 IGSFALAVV

-267 YIRDVGLYAVAVSLG
+267 YIRDVGLYATAVSLG
-282 KNVLNLDVGS
+282 KDVLNMDISS
-292 LSLIDMFRKNAE
+292 LSLIDMFKENAE

-314 GSMMLNLYFGIQ
+314 GTLLLNLYFGLQ
-326 YVGLAISYVVYFFA
+326 YVGLALSYVVYFFA

-345 MNTQFDRK
+345 MNMQFDKK
-353 ALGEWWKSILLSMV
+353 ALGEWWKSLLFSMV
-367 IPILDVVLLF
+367 IPISDIMLLF
-377 IPLAFGV
+377 IPLAFGH
-384 LGNSEAIHVLQL
+384 LGSSQAVHVLQL
-396 LVCSMLIPARMLL
+396 IICSMLIPTRMQL
-409 RGAMGIRTSMGM
+409 RGAMGIHTNMGM

-447 AGIGRGIA
+447 AGIGGGIA
-455 GGKNDFTMAEM
+455 GGMRDRSMAKM
-466 NREQSERD
+466 NQEQAARNE
-474 NNQKVT
+474 NQKVT
-480 SSDHYDKQYGQQYD
+480 AWNQYKQQNGY
-494 QKTDSGVQAC
+494 GVQPSA
-504 DDGVGVFS
+504 DGRGTIPGEKEMPGVNSYAEGVRKLSEMYGVPPETFGKDAANAVYEDGVGGS
-512 DKMEMPHAN
+512 DRF
-521 SYVEGA
+521 G
-527 ENLSAMHAAVMGS
+527 GS
-540 FGENSENAIFQ
+540 GY
-551 DSAGEKTS
+551 GVT
-559 DSGSQSGVDQD
+559 QSGVDQD
-570 ILEKYANTSNF
+570 LLEKYANTSNF

-586 KELSAAKKAELYRK
+586 KNLSPAKKAELYRK
-600 RAYMRFG
+600 RSFQQFG
-607 GAAGKALFGAGGM
+607 GAAGKALLGAGGM
-620 AGGAA
+620 VGGAA
-625 LAGMTTTFFSPATKL
+625 VAGMATTFFSPATKL
-640 QAMSIGMDAGG
+640 QAMGIGMDAGG
-651 SLGGAIGGFA
+651 SFGGAVGGLA
-661 GSAVGG
+661 GSALGG
-667 KIADKIPDTCQA
+667 KLADKIPGARTEGFGGKD
-679 DNNGESV
+679 V
-686 DESSPQEMQ
+686 DRLAQQEMQ
-695 NYIKNLVQSRYQATM
+695 NYRKEWAQSMYQATM
-710 SSINNEEIKA
+710 SGINEEEINA

-730 TSDQNADMEKYMDG
+730 TSDQNSDMEKYMDG

>member
-1 MKKGFKSKLRMT
+1 MKKGLKNKLRMT

-148 KSIGDW
+148 KSMGDW

-196 NPFGIIAAAAYKTIR
+196 NPYGVVAAAAYTTMR

-234 SQRAIQALKDA
+234 SQRAIQALKDS
-245 IGAFALAVV
+245 IGSFALAVV

-267 YIRDVGLYAVAVSLG
+267 YIRDVGLYATAVSLG
-282 KNVLNLDVGS
+282 KNVLNMDISS
-292 LSLIDMFRKNAE
+292 LSLIDMFKENAE

-314 GSMMLNLYFGIQ
+314 GTLLLNLYFGLQ
-326 YVGLAISYVVYFFA
+326 YVGLALSYVVYFFA

-345 MNTQFDRK
+345 MNMQFDKK
-353 ALGEWWKSILLSMV
+353 ALGEWWKSLLFSMV
-367 IPILDVVLLF
+367 VPISDIMLLF
-377 IPLAFGV
+377 IPLAFSH
-384 LGNSEAIHVLQL
+384 LGSSQAVHVLQL
-396 LVCSMLIPARMLL
+396 IICSMLIPTRMQL
-409 RGAMGIRTSMGM
+409 RGAMGIHTNIGM

-447 AGIGRGIA
+447 AGIGGGIA
-455 GGKNDFTMAEM
+455 GGMRDRSMAKM
-466 NREQSERD
+466 NQEQAARNE
-474 NNQKVT
+474 NQKVT
-480 SSDHYDKQYGQQYD
+480 AWNQYKQQNGY
-494 QKTDSGVQAC
+494 GVQPSA
-504 DDGVGVFS
+504 DGRGTIPGEKEMPGVNSYAEGVRKLSEMYGVPPEAFGKDAANAAYKDGVG
-512 DKMEMPHAN
+512 
-521 SYVEGA
+521 
-527 ENLSAMHAAVMGS
+527 GS
-540 FGENSENAIFQ
+540 GEFG
-551 DSAGEKTS
+551 G
-559 DSGSQSGVDQD
+559 SGYGGTQSGVDQD
-570 ILEKYANTSNF
+570 LLEKYANTSNF

-586 KELSAAKKAELYRK
+586 KNLSPAKKAELYRK
-600 RAYMRFG
+600 RSLQQFG
-607 GAAGKALFGAGGM
+607 GAAGKALLGAGGM
-620 AGGAA
+620 VGGAA
-625 LAGMTTTFFSPATKL
+625 VAGMATTFFSPATKL
-640 QAMSIGMDAGG
+640 QAMGIGMDAGG
-651 SLGGAIGGFA
+651 SFGGAVGGLA
-661 GSAVGG
+661 GSALGG
-667 KIADKIPDTCQA
+667 KLADKIPGARTEGFGGKD
-679 DNNGESV
+679 V
-686 DESSPQEMQ
+686 DRLAQQEMQ
-695 NYIKNLVQSRYQATM
+695 NYRKEWAQSMYQATM
-710 SSINNEEIKA
+710 SGINEEEINA

-730 TSDQNADMEKYMDG
+730 TSDQNSDMEKYMDG